1 MIWNWLRKKKK
12 SNTTEKNE
20 TDNSEQKPTN
30 QEDDNKEQT
39 RSTKHNKGN
48 NSEQKKEEHKESSQ
62 DNQQNQSN
70 QDQQQSAKQDE
81 SSQEQ
86 QKHSKQDDSNQ
97 GQQKHSKQDDSNQGQ
112 QKHSKQNDSDQ
123 DQQQHSKQDDS
134 NQGQQKHSKQN
145 DSDQDQQQHSKQDD
159 SNQGQQK
166 HSKQNDSDQ
175 DQQQHSKQDDSN
187 QGQQK
192 HSKQNDSDQDQQ
204 QHSKQDDSNQG
215 QQKHSKQND
224 SDQDQQQHSKQDDS
238 NQGQQKHSKQNDSD
252 QDQQQHSKQ
261 DDSNQGQQKH
271 SKQNDS
277 DQDQQQ
283 HSKQDDSN
291 QGQQKHSKQ
300 NDSDQDQQQHSKQDD
315 SNQGQQKHSKQ
326 NDSDQDQQQHSKQ
339 DDSNQGQQK
348 HSKQNDSDQDQ
359 QQHSKQDDSNQGQ
372 QKHSKQNDS
381 DQDQQQ
387 QSKQDGSNQDKQQNS
402 KGNSIYDFSKPE
414 KDRIHSLQ
422 DLIEKLKKSSDF
434 VNYHTSD
441 DETMPYWISYYRPS
455 LDGEKLQ
462 KYLMPTLLERPN
474 ASLEELKEHIPM
486 SGITITNDLQKI
498 EDMVLKGHAIV
509 QVNQQDQ
516 KCMLANIAID
526 NYRAPTPPLN
536 ESTVIGPQEGF
547 VEDIDTNI
555 NLVRKRL
562 PVLDLQTKEMI
573 IGEFSKTKV
582 VMMYLDNLAEKDNVD
597 FLEESLRALEYDQ
610 INDSAYLQE
619 LMGEK
624 SIFPLY
630 INTERTDR
638 VTKALIDGK
647 IAIFVDGSPS
657 VLLTPVSYFDFFISP
672 EDYNVSW
679 LYATFSR
686 VLRLIAVLFSIC
698 ATPLYVAV
706 LNYHYEL
713 IPSDLLETLIL
724 SRAQVPFPPL
734 IEALF
739 LELAIDLL
747 REAGARLPMKVG
759 QTLGIVGGIVIGQAS
774 VQAGL
779 TSNILLIIV
788 ALSALASFITPI
800 YKMGNAVRLL
810 RFPFLI
816 FAEIGGLFGISLG
829 FIFLF
834 THLFRLTSLRKP
846 YALFYPTRQQSVKDS
861 WIRFPLT
868 MIDTRDVQARPQ
880 HVKKAAKGI
889 STKHRSDFDD

>member
-12 SNTTEKNE
+12 LNTTEKNE
-20 TDNSEQKPTN
+20 TDNSEQKPNN

-39 RSTKHNKGN
+39 RSTKYNKGN
-48 NSEQKKEEHKESSQ
+48 NNEQKKEEHKESSQ

-70 QDQQQSAKQDE
+70 HNQQQSAKQDE

-86 QKHSKQDDSNQ
+86 QNHSKQDDSDQ
-97 GQQKHSKQDDSNQGQ
+97 GQQQHSKQGDSNQGQ
-112 QKHSKQNDSDQ
+112 QNHSKQNDSDQ
-123 DQQQHSKQDDS
+123 DDSSQDKQQSSKQDDLAQDKQQHSKQD
-134 NQGQQKHSKQN
+134 N
-145 DSDQDQQQHSKQDD
+145 SD
-159 SNQGQQK
+159 
-166 HSKQNDSDQ
+166 
-175 DQQQHSKQDDSN
+175 
-187 QGQQK
+187 
-192 HSKQNDSDQDQQ
+192 
-204 QHSKQDDSNQG
+204 
-215 QQKHSKQND
+215 
-224 SDQDQQQHSKQDDS
+224 
-238 NQGQQKHSKQNDSD
+238 
-252 QDQQQHSKQ
+252 
-261 DDSNQGQQKH
+261 
-271 SKQNDS
+271 
-277 DQDQQQ
+277 
-283 HSKQDDSN
+283 
-291 QGQQKHSKQ
+291 
-300 NDSDQDQQQHSKQDD
+300 
-315 SNQGQQKHSKQ
+315 
-326 NDSDQDQQQHSKQ
+326 
-339 DDSNQGQQK
+339 
-348 HSKQNDSDQDQ
+348 
-359 QQHSKQDDSNQGQ
+359 
-372 QKHSKQNDS
+372 
-381 DQDQQQ
+381 
-387 QSKQDGSNQDKQQNS
+387 QDKQQNS
-402 KGNSIYDFSKPE
+402 KGNSIYDFTKPE

-610 INDSAYLQE
+610 INDSAYIQE

-679 LYATFSR
+679 MYATFSR
-686 VLRLIAVLFSIC
+686 ILRLIAVLFSIC

-810 RFPFLI
+810 RFPFLA

>member
-12 SNTTEKNE
+12 SNTPEANE
-20 TDNSEQKPTN
+20 TDNWEQHSNN
-30 QEDDNKEQT
+30 QEGDNEEQT
-39 RSTKHNKGN
+39 RSMKHNKGKN
-48 NSEQKKEEHKESSQ
+48 NEQKDSSQ
-62 DNQQNQSN
+62 DK
-70 QDQQQSAKQDE
+70 QQSAKQED
-81 SSQEQ
+81 SSQNKQ
-86 QKHSKQDDSNQ
+86 QSSKQKDS
-97 GQQKHSKQDDSNQGQ
+97 S
-112 QKHSKQNDSDQ
+112 
-123 DQQQHSKQDDS
+123 
-134 NQGQQKHSKQN
+134 
-145 DSDQDQQQHSKQDD
+145 
-159 SNQGQQK
+159 
-166 HSKQNDSDQ
+166 
-175 DQQQHSKQDDSN
+175 
-187 QGQQK
+187 
-192 HSKQNDSDQDQQ
+192 
-204 QHSKQDDSNQG
+204 
-215 QQKHSKQND
+215 
-224 SDQDQQQHSKQDDS
+224 
-238 NQGQQKHSKQNDSD
+238 
-252 QDQQQHSKQ
+252 
-261 DDSNQGQQKH
+261 
-271 SKQNDS
+271 
-277 DQDQQQ
+277 
-283 HSKQDDSN
+283 
-291 QGQQKHSKQ
+291 
-300 NDSDQDQQQHSKQDD
+300 
-315 SNQGQQKHSKQ
+315 
-326 NDSDQDQQQHSKQ
+326 
-339 DDSNQGQQK
+339 
-348 HSKQNDSDQDQ
+348 
-359 QQHSKQDDSNQGQ
+359 
-372 QKHSKQNDS
+372 
-381 DQDQQQ
+381 
-387 QSKQDGSNQDKQQNS
+387 QDKQQSAKQEDSSQNKQQSS
-402 KGNSIYDFSKPE
+402 KQKDSSQGKQQSAKQEDSSQDKQQSAKQEDSSQHKQQRPKQEDSSQDKQQAKQEDSSQDKQQAKQEDSSQDKQQSAKQGDSSQDKQQSAKQEDSSQDKQQSAKQEDSSQDKQQSAKQGDSSQDKKQNTKQDEPSQSKQQSSGGNSIYDFTKPE

-434 VNYHTSD
+434 INYHTSD

-462 KYLMPTLLERPN
+462 KYLMPTLLEKPC
-474 ASLEELKEHIPM
+474 ASLEQLKEHIPM

-498 EDMVLKGHAIV
+498 EDMVLKGHAII
-509 QVNQQDQ
+509 QLNQQDQ

-610 INDSAYLQE
+610 INDSAYIQE

-686 VLRLIAVLFSIC
+686 ILRLIAVLFSIC

-810 RFPFLI
+810 RFPFLM

>member
-1 MIWNWLRKKKK
+1 MIWNWLRKKKNSSTKETNDSKQQSDDQKEHNKDKNDEPK
-12 SNTTEKNE
+12 ST
-20 TDNSEQKPTN
+20 
-30 QEDDNKEQT
+30 EQT
-39 RSTKHNKGN
+39 
-48 NSEQKKEEHKESSQ
+48 
-62 DNQQNQSN
+62 
-70 QDQQQSAKQDE
+70 
-81 SSQEQ
+81 
-86 QKHSKQDDSNQ
+86 DDS
-97 GQQKHSKQDDSNQGQ
+97 S
-112 QKHSKQNDSDQ
+112 
-123 DQQQHSKQDDS
+123 
-134 NQGQQKHSKQN
+134 
-145 DSDQDQQQHSKQDD
+145 
-159 SNQGQQK
+159 
-166 HSKQNDSDQ
+166 
-175 DQQQHSKQDDSN
+175 
-187 QGQQK
+187 
-192 HSKQNDSDQDQQ
+192 
-204 QHSKQDDSNQG
+204 
-215 QQKHSKQND
+215 
-224 SDQDQQQHSKQDDS
+224 
-238 NQGQQKHSKQNDSD
+238 
-252 QDQQQHSKQ
+252 
-261 DDSNQGQQKH
+261 
-271 SKQNDS
+271 
-277 DQDQQQ
+277 
-283 HSKQDDSN
+283 
-291 QGQQKHSKQ
+291 
-300 NDSDQDQQQHSKQDD
+300 
-315 SNQGQQKHSKQ
+315 
-326 NDSDQDQQQHSKQ
+326 
-339 DDSNQGQQK
+339 
-348 HSKQNDSDQDQ
+348 
-359 QQHSKQDDSNQGQ
+359 
-372 QKHSKQNDS
+372 
-381 DQDQQQ
+381 
-387 QSKQDGSNQDKQQNS
+387 QDKQQNS
-402 KGNSIYDFSKPE
+402 KQEDNSQNKQQSSKQDDNSQNKQQSSKQDDTSQDKQQSSKQDDNSQNKQQNSKQDDNSQNKQQSSKQDDTSQDKQQSSKQGDSSQDKQQNSKQEDNSQDKQQNSKQDDNSQNKQQNSKQDDTSQNKQQSSGSNSIYDFSKPK

-422 DLIEKLKKSSDF
+422 DLITKLKKSSDF

-462 KYLMPTLLERPN
+462 KYLMPTLLERPC

-498 EDMVLKGHAIV
+498 EDMVLKGHAII
-509 QVNQQDQ
+509 QLNQQDQ

-562 PVLDLQTKEMI
+562 PVLDLHTKEMI

-610 INDSAYLQE
+610 INDSAYIQE

-686 VLRLIAVLFSIC
+686 ILRLIAVLFSIC

-713 IPSDLLETLIL
+713 VPSDLLETLIL

-810 RFPFLI
+810 RFPFLA

-846 YALFYPTRQQSVKDS
+846 YALFYPTRQQSMKDS

-880 HVKKAAKGI
+880 HVKKSAKGI

>member
-12 SNTTEKNE
+12 SNKLEANE
-20 TDNSEQKPTN
+20 TDNQEQHSN
-30 QEDDNKEQT
+30 NAEDDNKEQT
-39 RSTKHNKGN
+39 RSMKHNKGKN
-48 NSEQKKEEHKESSQ
+48 NEQKDSSQ
-62 DNQQNQSN
+62 DKQQSPKQEDSS
-70 QDQQQSAKQDE
+70 QDKQQSAKQED
-81 SSQEQ
+81 SSQDKQ
-86 QKHSKQDDSNQ
+86 QSPKQEDSSQDKQQSPKQDDSSQ
-97 GQQKHSKQDDSNQGQ
+97 DKQQSPKQEDSSQDKQQSAKQEDSSQDKQQNSKQEDSSQDKQQSAKQEDSSQDKQQSAKQEDSSQDKQQSAKREDSSQDKQQGAKQEDSSQDKQ
-112 QKHSKQNDSDQ
+112 QNSKQEDSSQ
-123 DQQQHSKQDDS
+123 DKQQSPKQEDSSQDKQQGAKQGDSSQDKQQNAKQDEPS
-134 NQGQQKHSKQN
+134 
-145 DSDQDQQQHSKQDD
+145 
-159 SNQGQQK
+159 
-166 HSKQNDSDQ
+166 
-175 DQQQHSKQDDSN
+175 
-187 QGQQK
+187 
-192 HSKQNDSDQDQQ
+192 
-204 QHSKQDDSNQG
+204 
-215 QQKHSKQND
+215 
-224 SDQDQQQHSKQDDS
+224 
-238 NQGQQKHSKQNDSD
+238 
-252 QDQQQHSKQ
+252 
-261 DDSNQGQQKH
+261 
-271 SKQNDS
+271 
-277 DQDQQQ
+277 
-283 HSKQDDSN
+283 
-291 QGQQKHSKQ
+291 
-300 NDSDQDQQQHSKQDD
+300 
-315 SNQGQQKHSKQ
+315 
-326 NDSDQDQQQHSKQ
+326 
-339 DDSNQGQQK
+339 
-348 HSKQNDSDQDQ
+348 
-359 QQHSKQDDSNQGQ
+359 
-372 QKHSKQNDS
+372 
-381 DQDQQQ
+381 
-387 QSKQDGSNQDKQQNS
+387 QSKQQNS
-402 KGNSIYDFSKPE
+402 KGNSIYDFTKPE

-422 DLIEKLKKSSDF
+422 NLIEKLKKSSDF

-498 EDMVLKGHAIV
+498 EDMVLKGHAII
-509 QVNQQDQ
+509 QLNQQDQ

-679 LYATFSR
+679 MYATFSR
-686 VLRLIAVLFSIC
+686 ILRLIAVLFSIC

>member
-12 SNTTEKNE
+12 SNKLEANE
-20 TDNSEQKPTN
+20 TDNQEQHSN
-30 QEDDNKEQT
+30 NAEDDNKEQT
-39 RSTKHNKGN
+39 RSMKHNKGKN
-48 NSEQKKEEHKESSQ
+48 NEQKDSSQ
-62 DNQQNQSN
+62 DK
-70 QDQQQSAKQDE
+70 QQSAKQED
-81 SSQEQ
+81 SSQDKQ
-86 QKHSKQDDSNQ
+86 QSAKQEDSSQDKQQSSKQDDSSQ
-97 GQQKHSKQDDSNQGQ
+97 DKQQSSKQEDSSQDKQ
-112 QKHSKQNDSDQ
+112 QNSKQEDSSQ
-123 DQQQHSKQDDS
+123 DKQQGAKQEDSSQDKQQGAKQGDSSQDKQQNAKQDEPS
-134 NQGQQKHSKQN
+134 
-145 DSDQDQQQHSKQDD
+145 
-159 SNQGQQK
+159 
-166 HSKQNDSDQ
+166 
-175 DQQQHSKQDDSN
+175 
-187 QGQQK
+187 
-192 HSKQNDSDQDQQ
+192 
-204 QHSKQDDSNQG
+204 
-215 QQKHSKQND
+215 
-224 SDQDQQQHSKQDDS
+224 
-238 NQGQQKHSKQNDSD
+238 
-252 QDQQQHSKQ
+252 
-261 DDSNQGQQKH
+261 
-271 SKQNDS
+271 
-277 DQDQQQ
+277 
-283 HSKQDDSN
+283 
-291 QGQQKHSKQ
+291 
-300 NDSDQDQQQHSKQDD
+300 
-315 SNQGQQKHSKQ
+315 
-326 NDSDQDQQQHSKQ
+326 
-339 DDSNQGQQK
+339 
-348 HSKQNDSDQDQ
+348 
-359 QQHSKQDDSNQGQ
+359 
-372 QKHSKQNDS
+372 
-381 DQDQQQ
+381 
-387 QSKQDGSNQDKQQNS
+387 QSKQQNS
-402 KGNSIYDFSKPE
+402 KGNSIYDFTKPE

-422 DLIEKLKKSSDF
+422 NLIEKLKKSSDF

-498 EDMVLKGHAIV
+498 EDMVLKGHAII
-509 QVNQQDQ
+509 QLNQQDQ

-582 VMMYLDNLAEKDNVD
+582 VMMYLDNLAEKENID
-597 FLEESLRALEYDQ
+597 FLDESLRALEYDQ

-679 LYATFSR
+679 MYATFSR
-686 VLRLIAVLFSIC
+686 FLRLIAVLFSIC

-810 RFPFLI
+810 RFPFLA

>member
-12 SNTTEKNE
+12 LNTTEKNE
-20 TDNSEQKPTN
+20 TDNSEQQPNN
-30 QEDDNKEQT
+30 QEDDNKKQT
-39 RSTKHNKGN
+39 RSMKHNKDSNG
-48 NSEQKKEEHKESSQ
+48 EQKKEEHKESSRDKQ
-62 DNQQNQSN
+62 QNKSNQNQQQN
-70 QDQQQSAKQDE
+70 AKQDE
-81 SSQEQ
+81 SSQGQ
-86 QKHSKQDDSNQ
+86 QHSKQDKSV
-97 GQQKHSKQDDSNQGQ
+97 
-112 QKHSKQNDSDQ
+112 QN
-123 DQQQHSKQDDS
+123 QQQHSKQDNS
-134 NQGQQKHSKQN
+134 E
-145 DSDQDQQQHSKQDD
+145 QDNSEQSQQQHSKQNNSD
-159 SNQGQQK
+159 QGQQ
-166 HSKQNDSDQ
+166 
-175 DQQQHSKQDDSN
+175 
-187 QGQQK
+187 
-192 HSKQNDSDQDQQ
+192 
-204 QHSKQDDSNQG
+204 
-215 QQKHSKQND
+215 
-224 SDQDQQQHSKQDDS
+224 
-238 NQGQQKHSKQNDSD
+238 
-252 QDQQQHSKQ
+252 
-261 DDSNQGQQKH
+261 
-271 SKQNDS
+271 
-277 DQDQQQ
+277 
-283 HSKQDDSN
+283 
-291 QGQQKHSKQ
+291 
-300 NDSDQDQQQHSKQDD
+300 
-315 SNQGQQKHSKQ
+315 
-326 NDSDQDQQQHSKQ
+326 
-339 DDSNQGQQK
+339 
-348 HSKQNDSDQDQ
+348 
-359 QQHSKQDDSNQGQ
+359 
-372 QKHSKQNDS
+372 
-381 DQDQQQ
+381 
-387 QSKQDGSNQDKQQNS
+387 QQNA
-402 KGNSIYDFSKPE
+402 KGNSIYDFTKPE

-573 IGEFSKTKV
+573 VGEFSKTKV
-582 VMMYLDNLAEKDNVD
+582 VMMYLDNLAEKENID

-610 INDSAYLQE
+610 INDSAYIQE

-679 LYATFSR
+679 MYATFSR
-686 VLRLIAVLFSIC
+686 ILRLIAVLFSIC

-810 RFPFLI
+810 RFPFLM

>member
-12 SNTTEKNE
+12 SNKPEANE
-20 TDNSEQKPTN
+20 TDNQEQHSN
-30 QEDDNKEQT
+30 NEEDDNKEQT
-39 RSTKHNKGN
+39 RSMK
-48 NSEQKKEEHKESSQ
+48 Q
-62 DNQQNQSN
+62 DKQQN
-70 QDQQQSAKQDE
+70 
-81 SSQEQ
+81 
-86 QKHSKQDDSNQ
+86 SKQDDSSQ
-97 GQQKHSKQDDSNQGQ
+97 DKQQNSKQDDS
-112 QKHSKQNDSDQ
+112 SQ
-123 DQQQHSKQDDS
+123 DK
-134 NQGQQKHSKQN
+134 
-145 DSDQDQQQHSKQDD
+145 
-159 SNQGQQK
+159 
-166 HSKQNDSDQ
+166 
-175 DQQQHSKQDDSN
+175 
-187 QGQQK
+187 
-192 HSKQNDSDQDQQ
+192 
-204 QHSKQDDSNQG
+204 
-215 QQKHSKQND
+215 
-224 SDQDQQQHSKQDDS
+224 
-238 NQGQQKHSKQNDSD
+238 
-252 QDQQQHSKQ
+252 
-261 DDSNQGQQKH
+261 
-271 SKQNDS
+271 
-277 DQDQQQ
+277 
-283 HSKQDDSN
+283 
-291 QGQQKHSKQ
+291 
-300 NDSDQDQQQHSKQDD
+300 
-315 SNQGQQKHSKQ
+315 
-326 NDSDQDQQQHSKQ
+326 
-339 DDSNQGQQK
+339 
-348 HSKQNDSDQDQ
+348 
-359 QQHSKQDDSNQGQ
+359 
-372 QKHSKQNDS
+372 
-381 DQDQQQ
+381 Q
-387 QSKQDGSNQDKQQNS
+387 QSTKQEDSSQDKQQGAKQGDSSQDKQQNAKQDEPSQSKQQHS
-402 KGNSIYDFSKPE
+402 KGNSIYDFTKPE

-422 DLIEKLKKSSDF
+422 NLIEKLKKSSDF

-498 EDMVLKGHAIV
+498 EDMVLKGHAII
-509 QVNQQDQ
+509 QLNQQDQ

-610 INDSAYLQE
+610 INDSAYIQE

-679 LYATFSR
+679 MYATFSR
-686 VLRLIAVLFSIC
+686 ILRLIAVLFSIC

>member
-12 SNTTEKNE
+12 SNTPEANE
-20 TDNSEQKPTN
+20 TDNWEQHSNN
-30 QEDDNKEQT
+30 QEGDNEEQT
-39 RSTKHNKGN
+39 RSMKHNKGKN
-48 NSEQKKEEHKESSQ
+48 NEQKDSSQ
-62 DNQQNQSN
+62 DKQQSAKQGDSS
-70 QDQQQSAKQDE
+70 QDKQQSAKQDE
-81 SSQEQ
+81 PS
-86 QKHSKQDDSNQ
+86 
-97 GQQKHSKQDDSNQGQ
+97 
-112 QKHSKQNDSDQ
+112 
-123 DQQQHSKQDDS
+123 
-134 NQGQQKHSKQN
+134 
-145 DSDQDQQQHSKQDD
+145 
-159 SNQGQQK
+159 
-166 HSKQNDSDQ
+166 
-175 DQQQHSKQDDSN
+175 
-187 QGQQK
+187 
-192 HSKQNDSDQDQQ
+192 
-204 QHSKQDDSNQG
+204 
-215 QQKHSKQND
+215 
-224 SDQDQQQHSKQDDS
+224 
-238 NQGQQKHSKQNDSD
+238 
-252 QDQQQHSKQ
+252 
-261 DDSNQGQQKH
+261 
-271 SKQNDS
+271 
-277 DQDQQQ
+277 
-283 HSKQDDSN
+283 
-291 QGQQKHSKQ
+291 
-300 NDSDQDQQQHSKQDD
+300 
-315 SNQGQQKHSKQ
+315 
-326 NDSDQDQQQHSKQ
+326 
-339 DDSNQGQQK
+339 
-348 HSKQNDSDQDQ
+348 
-359 QQHSKQDDSNQGQ
+359 
-372 QKHSKQNDS
+372 
-381 DQDQQQ
+381 
-387 QSKQDGSNQDKQQNS
+387 QSKQQSSG
-402 KGNSIYDFSKPE
+402 GNSIYDFTKPE

-434 VNYHTSD
+434 INYHTSD

-462 KYLMPTLLERPN
+462 KYLMPTLLEKPC
-474 ASLEELKEHIPM
+474 ASLEQLKEHIPM

-498 EDMVLKGHAIV
+498 EDMVLKGHAII
-509 QVNQQDQ
+509 QLNQQDQ

-610 INDSAYLQE
+610 INDSAYIQE

-679 LYATFSR
+679 MYATFSR
-686 VLRLIAVLFSIC
+686 ILRLIAVLFSIC

-810 RFPFLI
+810 RFPFLM

>member
-12 SNTTEKNE
+12 SSTTEKNK
-20 TDNSEQKPTN
+20 TDNSEQQPNN
-30 QEDDNKEQT
+30 QEDDNQKQT
-39 RSTKHNKGN
+39 RSMKHNKDSNG
-48 NSEQKKEEHKESSQ
+48 EQKKEEHKESSR
-62 DNQQNQSN
+62 DKQQNKSN
-70 QDQQQSAKQDE
+70 QSQQQSAKQDE
-81 SSQEQ
+81 TSQEQ
-86 QKHSKQDDSNQ
+86 QHSKQDKSVQNQ
-97 GQQKHSKQDDSNQGQ
+97 QQHSKQDNSEQNQQ
-112 QKHSKQNDSDQ
+112 QHSKQNNSEQGQQRHSKQDNSGQ
-123 DQQQHSKQDDS
+123 DQQQHSKQDNS
-134 NQGQQKHSKQN
+134 G
-145 DSDQDQQQHSKQDD
+145 QDQQQHSKQDN
-159 SNQGQQK
+159 SG
-166 HSKQNDSDQ
+166 Q
-175 DQQQHSKQDDSN
+175 DQQQHSKQDNSE
-187 QGQQK
+187 
-192 HSKQNDSDQDQQ
+192 QDQQ
-204 QHSKQDDSNQG
+204 QHSKQNNSDQG
-215 QQKHSKQND
+215 QQ
-224 SDQDQQQHSKQDDS
+224 
-238 NQGQQKHSKQNDSD
+238 
-252 QDQQQHSKQ
+252 
-261 DDSNQGQQKH
+261 
-271 SKQNDS
+271 
-277 DQDQQQ
+277 
-283 HSKQDDSN
+283 
-291 QGQQKHSKQ
+291 
-300 NDSDQDQQQHSKQDD
+300 
-315 SNQGQQKHSKQ
+315 
-326 NDSDQDQQQHSKQ
+326 
-339 DDSNQGQQK
+339 
-348 HSKQNDSDQDQ
+348 
-359 QQHSKQDDSNQGQ
+359 
-372 QKHSKQNDS
+372 
-381 DQDQQQ
+381 
-387 QSKQDGSNQDKQQNS
+387 QQNS
-402 KGNSIYDFSKPE
+402 KGNSIYDFTKPE

-422 DLIEKLKKSSDF
+422 NLIEKLKKSSDF

-610 INDSAYLQE
+610 INDSAYIQE

-679 LYATFSR
+679 MYATFSR
-686 VLRLIAVLFSIC
+686 ILRLIAVLFSIC

-810 RFPFLI
+810 RFPFLA

>member
-20 TDNSEQKPTN
+20 TDNSEQKPNN

-39 RSTKHNKGN
+39 RSTKHNKSN
-48 NSEQKKEEHKESSQ
+48 NSEQKKEQKKEEHKESSQ
-62 DNQQNQSN
+62 DKQQNQSN
-70 QDQQQSAKQDE
+70 QNQQQSAKQDE

-86 QKHSKQDDSNQ
+86 QN
-97 GQQKHSKQDDSNQGQ
+97 
-112 QKHSKQNDSDQ
+112 HSKQNDSDQ
-123 DQQQHSKQDDS
+123 GQQQHSKQDDS
-134 NQGQQKHSKQN
+134 NQGQQNHSKQGDSNQGQQNHSKQGDSNQGQQNHSKQN
-145 DSDQDQQQHSKQDD
+145 DSDQGQQQHSKQDD
-159 SNQGQQK
+159 SNQGQQN
-166 HSKQNDSDQ
+166 HSKQDDSDQ
-175 DQQQHSKQDDSN
+175 DDSSQDKQQSSKQDDLAQDKQQHSKQDN
-187 QGQQK
+187 
-192 HSKQNDSDQDQQ
+192 SD
-204 QHSKQDDSNQG
+204 
-215 QQKHSKQND
+215 
-224 SDQDQQQHSKQDDS
+224 
-238 NQGQQKHSKQNDSD
+238 
-252 QDQQQHSKQ
+252 
-261 DDSNQGQQKH
+261 
-271 SKQNDS
+271 
-277 DQDQQQ
+277 
-283 HSKQDDSN
+283 
-291 QGQQKHSKQ
+291 
-300 NDSDQDQQQHSKQDD
+300 
-315 SNQGQQKHSKQ
+315 
-326 NDSDQDQQQHSKQ
+326 
-339 DDSNQGQQK
+339 
-348 HSKQNDSDQDQ
+348 
-359 QQHSKQDDSNQGQ
+359 
-372 QKHSKQNDS
+372 
-381 DQDQQQ
+381 
-387 QSKQDGSNQDKQQNS
+387 QDKQQNS

-509 QVNQQDQ
+509 QVNQKDQ

-562 PVLDLQTKEMI
+562 PVLDLQTKEI
-573 IGEFSKTKV
+573 IVGEFSKTKV

-686 VLRLIAVLFSIC
+686 ILRLIAVLFSIC

-880 HVKKAAKGI
+880 HVKKSAKGI

>member
-12 SNTTEKNE
+12 SNKPEANE
-20 TDNSEQKPTN
+20 TDNQEQHSNN

-39 RSTKHNKGN
+39 RSMKHNKGKN
-48 NSEQKKEEHKESSQ
+48 NEQKDSSQ
-62 DNQQNQSN
+62 NK
-70 QDQQQSAKQDE
+70 QQSAKQDD
-81 SSQEQ
+81 SS
-86 QKHSKQDDSNQ
+86 
-97 GQQKHSKQDDSNQGQ
+97 
-112 QKHSKQNDSDQ
+112 
-123 DQQQHSKQDDS
+123 
-134 NQGQQKHSKQN
+134 
-145 DSDQDQQQHSKQDD
+145 
-159 SNQGQQK
+159 
-166 HSKQNDSDQ
+166 
-175 DQQQHSKQDDSN
+175 
-187 QGQQK
+187 
-192 HSKQNDSDQDQQ
+192 
-204 QHSKQDDSNQG
+204 
-215 QQKHSKQND
+215 
-224 SDQDQQQHSKQDDS
+224 
-238 NQGQQKHSKQNDSD
+238 
-252 QDQQQHSKQ
+252 
-261 DDSNQGQQKH
+261 
-271 SKQNDS
+271 
-277 DQDQQQ
+277 
-283 HSKQDDSN
+283 
-291 QGQQKHSKQ
+291 
-300 NDSDQDQQQHSKQDD
+300 
-315 SNQGQQKHSKQ
+315 
-326 NDSDQDQQQHSKQ
+326 
-339 DDSNQGQQK
+339 
-348 HSKQNDSDQDQ
+348 
-359 QQHSKQDDSNQGQ
+359 
-372 QKHSKQNDS
+372 
-381 DQDQQQ
+381 
-387 QSKQDGSNQDKQQNS
+387 QDKQQNAKQEDSSQDKQQNAKQGDSSQDKQQNAKQEDSSQDKQQSAKQDDPSQDKQQNAKQDDSSQDRQQSAKQGDSFQDKQQSAKQDDSSQDRQQSAKQDDSSQDKQQSAKQDDSSQDRQQSAKQDDSSQDKQQSAKQGDSFQDKQQNTKQDEPSQS
-402 KGNSIYDFSKPE
+402 KQQSSGGNSIYDFTKPE

-422 DLIEKLKKSSDF
+422 NLIEKLKKSSDF

-498 EDMVLKGHAIV
+498 EDMVLKGHAII
-509 QVNQQDQ
+509 QLNQQDQ

-679 LYATFSR
+679 MYATFSR
-686 VLRLIAVLFSIC
+686 ILRLIAVLFSIC

>member
-20 TDNSEQKPTN
+20 TNNSKQQLNN
-30 QEDDNKEQT
+30 QEDDNQKQT
-39 RSTKHNKGN
+39 RSMKHNKDN
-48 NSEQKKEEHKESSQ
+48 NGEQKKEENKDSSQ
-62 DNQQNQSN
+62 DKQQHSKQGDSARNK
-70 QDQQQSAKQDE
+70 QQS
-81 SSQEQ
+81 
-86 QKHSKQDDSNQ
+86 SKQDDSNQ
-97 GQQKHSKQDDSNQGQ
+97 DKQQSSKQGDSNQDKQQSSKQDDSNQDKQ
-112 QKHSKQNDSDQ
+112 QSSKQDDSNQ
-123 DQQQHSKQDDS
+123 DKQQSSKQDDSNQDKQQSSKQDDSNQDKQQHSKQDDS
-134 NQGQQKHSKQN
+134 NQDKQQGSKQD
-145 DSDQDQQQHSKQDD
+145 DSNQDKQQHSKQDD
-159 SNQGQQK
+159 SNQDKQQS
-166 HSKQNDSDQ
+166 SKQGD
-175 DQQQHSKQDDSN
+175 
-187 QGQQK
+187 
-192 HSKQNDSDQDQQ
+192 
-204 QHSKQDDSNQG
+204 
-215 QQKHSKQND
+215 
-224 SDQDQQQHSKQDDS
+224 
-238 NQGQQKHSKQNDSD
+238 
-252 QDQQQHSKQ
+252 
-261 DDSNQGQQKH
+261 
-271 SKQNDS
+271 
-277 DQDQQQ
+277 
-283 HSKQDDSN
+283 
-291 QGQQKHSKQ
+291 
-300 NDSDQDQQQHSKQDD
+300 
-315 SNQGQQKHSKQ
+315 
-326 NDSDQDQQQHSKQ
+326 
-339 DDSNQGQQK
+339 
-348 HSKQNDSDQDQ
+348 
-359 QQHSKQDDSNQGQ
+359 
-372 QKHSKQNDS
+372 
-381 DQDQQQ
+381 
-387 QSKQDGSNQDKQQNS
+387 SNQDKQQSS
-402 KGNSIYDFSKPE
+402 KQDDSARGKQQHSGNNSIYDFSKPE
-414 KDRIHSLQ
+414 KEHIHSLQ
-422 DLIEKLKKSSDF
+422 DLIEKLKQSSDF

-462 KYLMPTLLERPN
+462 KYLMPTLLERPC

-498 EDMVLKGHAIV
+498 EDMVLKGHAII
-509 QVNQQDQ
+509 QLNQKDQ

-582 VMMYLDNLAEKDNVD
+582 VMMYLENLAEKENVD
-597 FLEESLRALEYDQ
+597 FLDESLRALEYDQ

-686 VLRLIAVLFSIC
+686 ILRLIAVLFSIC

>member
-12 SNTTEKNE
+12 SNTSKLNE
-20 TDNSEQKPTN
+20 TDNQEQHSNN

-39 RSTKHNKGN
+39 RSMKHNKGKN
-48 NSEQKKEEHKESSQ
+48 NEQKDSSQ
-62 DNQQNQSN
+62 DKQQSAKQGDSSQDKQQNPKQEDSSQDKQQNPKQGDSSQDKQQSAKQEDPS
-70 QDQQQSAKQDE
+70 QDKQQNAKQDDSSQDKQQSAKQNDPSQDKQQNAKQDDSSQDRQQSAKQGDSFQDKQQSAKQDD
-81 SSQEQ
+81 SSQDRQ
-86 QKHSKQDDSNQ
+86 QSAKQDDSSQ
-97 GQQKHSKQDDSNQGQ
+97 DKQQSAKQDDPSQDRQQSAKQDDS
-112 QKHSKQNDSDQ
+112 SQ
-123 DQQQHSKQDDS
+123 DK
-134 NQGQQKHSKQN
+134 
-145 DSDQDQQQHSKQDD
+145 
-159 SNQGQQK
+159 
-166 HSKQNDSDQ
+166 
-175 DQQQHSKQDDSN
+175 
-187 QGQQK
+187 
-192 HSKQNDSDQDQQ
+192 
-204 QHSKQDDSNQG
+204 
-215 QQKHSKQND
+215 
-224 SDQDQQQHSKQDDS
+224 
-238 NQGQQKHSKQNDSD
+238 
-252 QDQQQHSKQ
+252 
-261 DDSNQGQQKH
+261 
-271 SKQNDS
+271 
-277 DQDQQQ
+277 
-283 HSKQDDSN
+283 
-291 QGQQKHSKQ
+291 
-300 NDSDQDQQQHSKQDD
+300 
-315 SNQGQQKHSKQ
+315 
-326 NDSDQDQQQHSKQ
+326 
-339 DDSNQGQQK
+339 
-348 HSKQNDSDQDQ
+348 
-359 QQHSKQDDSNQGQ
+359 
-372 QKHSKQNDS
+372 
-381 DQDQQQ
+381 Q
-387 QSKQDGSNQDKQQNS
+387 QSAKQGDSSQDKQQNAKQDEPSQS
-402 KGNSIYDFSKPE
+402 KQQSSGGNSIYDFTKPE

-422 DLIEKLKKSSDF
+422 NLIEKLKKSSDF

-498 EDMVLKGHAIV
+498 EDMVLKGHAII
-509 QVNQQDQ
+509 QLNQQDQ

-679 LYATFSR
+679 MYATFSR
-686 VLRLIAVLFSIC
+686 ILRLIAVLFSIC

-810 RFPFLI
+810 RFPFLA

>member
-12 SNTTEKNE
+12 SNTPEANE
-20 TDNSEQKPTN
+20 TDNWEQHSNN
-30 QEDDNKEQT
+30 QEDDNEEQT
-39 RSTKHNKGN
+39 RSMKHNKGKN
-48 NSEQKKEEHKESSQ
+48 NEQKDSSQ
-62 DNQQNQSN
+62 DT
-70 QDQQQSAKQDE
+70 QQSAKQED
-81 SSQEQ
+81 SSQDKQ
-86 QKHSKQDDSNQ
+86 QSAKQEDSSQ
-97 GQQKHSKQDDSNQGQ
+97 GKQ
-112 QKHSKQNDSDQ
+112 QNDKQEDSSQ
-123 DQQQHSKQDDS
+123 DK
-134 NQGQQKHSKQN
+134 
-145 DSDQDQQQHSKQDD
+145 
-159 SNQGQQK
+159 
-166 HSKQNDSDQ
+166 
-175 DQQQHSKQDDSN
+175 
-187 QGQQK
+187 
-192 HSKQNDSDQDQQ
+192 
-204 QHSKQDDSNQG
+204 
-215 QQKHSKQND
+215 
-224 SDQDQQQHSKQDDS
+224 
-238 NQGQQKHSKQNDSD
+238 
-252 QDQQQHSKQ
+252 
-261 DDSNQGQQKH
+261 
-271 SKQNDS
+271 
-277 DQDQQQ
+277 
-283 HSKQDDSN
+283 
-291 QGQQKHSKQ
+291 
-300 NDSDQDQQQHSKQDD
+300 
-315 SNQGQQKHSKQ
+315 
-326 NDSDQDQQQHSKQ
+326 
-339 DDSNQGQQK
+339 
-348 HSKQNDSDQDQ
+348 
-359 QQHSKQDDSNQGQ
+359 
-372 QKHSKQNDS
+372 
-381 DQDQQQ
+381 Q
-387 QSKQDGSNQDKQQNS
+387 QSAKQEDSSQDKQQNS
-402 KGNSIYDFSKPE
+402 KQEDSSQDKQQNSKQEETSQDKQQNSKQEDSSQDKQQSAKQEDSSQDKQQSAKQGDSSQDKKQNTKQDEPSQNKQQSSGGNSIYDFTKPE

-434 VNYHTSD
+434 INYHTSD

-462 KYLMPTLLERPN
+462 KYLMPTLLEKPC

-498 EDMVLKGHAIV
+498 EDMVLKGHAII
-509 QVNQQDQ
+509 QLNQQDQ

-610 INDSAYLQE
+610 INDSAYIQE

-679 LYATFSR
+679 MYATFSR
-686 VLRLIAVLFSIC
+686 ILRLIAVLFSIC

-810 RFPFLI
+810 RFPFLM

>member
-12 SNTTEKNE
+12 SSTPEANE
-20 TDNSEQKPTN
+20 TDNWEQHSNN
-30 QEDDNKEQT
+30 QEGDNEEQT
-39 RSTKHNKGN
+39 RSMKHNKGKN
-48 NSEQKKEEHKESSQ
+48 NEQKDSSQ
-62 DNQQNQSN
+62 DK
-70 QDQQQSAKQDE
+70 QQSAKQED
-81 SSQEQ
+81 SS
-86 QKHSKQDDSNQ
+86 
-97 GQQKHSKQDDSNQGQ
+97 
-112 QKHSKQNDSDQ
+112 
-123 DQQQHSKQDDS
+123 
-134 NQGQQKHSKQN
+134 
-145 DSDQDQQQHSKQDD
+145 
-159 SNQGQQK
+159 
-166 HSKQNDSDQ
+166 
-175 DQQQHSKQDDSN
+175 
-187 QGQQK
+187 
-192 HSKQNDSDQDQQ
+192 
-204 QHSKQDDSNQG
+204 
-215 QQKHSKQND
+215 
-224 SDQDQQQHSKQDDS
+224 
-238 NQGQQKHSKQNDSD
+238 
-252 QDQQQHSKQ
+252 
-261 DDSNQGQQKH
+261 
-271 SKQNDS
+271 
-277 DQDQQQ
+277 
-283 HSKQDDSN
+283 
-291 QGQQKHSKQ
+291 
-300 NDSDQDQQQHSKQDD
+300 
-315 SNQGQQKHSKQ
+315 
-326 NDSDQDQQQHSKQ
+326 
-339 DDSNQGQQK
+339 
-348 HSKQNDSDQDQ
+348 
-359 QQHSKQDDSNQGQ
+359 
-372 QKHSKQNDS
+372 
-381 DQDQQQ
+381 
-387 QSKQDGSNQDKQQNS
+387 QDKQQSAKQEDSSQDKQQSS
-402 KGNSIYDFSKPE
+402 KQEDSSQDKQQSAKQEDSSQDKQQSAKQEDSSQNKQQSSKQEDSSQDKQQSAKQEDSSQDKQQSAKQGDSSQDKQQKAKQDEPSQSKQQSSGGNSIYDFTKPE

-434 VNYHTSD
+434 INYHTSD

-462 KYLMPTLLERPN
+462 KYLMPTLLEKPC
-474 ASLEELKEHIPM
+474 ASLEQLKEHIPM

-498 EDMVLKGHAIV
+498 EDMVLKGHAII
-509 QVNQQDQ
+509 QLNQQDQ

-610 INDSAYLQE
+610 INDSAYIQE

-686 VLRLIAVLFSIC
+686 ILRLIAVLFSIC

>member
-20 TDNSEQKPTN
+20 TDNSEQQPNN
-30 QEDDNKEQT
+30 QENDNKEQT
-39 RSTKHNKGN
+39 RSMKHNKDS
-48 NSEQKKEEHKESSQ
+48 NSEQKKEEHKEPS
-62 DNQQNQSN
+62 
-70 QDQQQSAKQDE
+70 QDQQQQ
-81 SSQEQ
+81 
-86 QKHSKQDDSNQ
+86 
-97 GQQKHSKQDDSNQGQ
+97 
-112 QKHSKQNDSDQ
+112 HSKQNDSDQ
-123 DQQQHSKQDDS
+123 NQQQNSKQNDSNQNQQHSNQDNSNQNQQQNSKQNDSNQNQQHSNQDNSNQNQQQHSNQDDSDQNQQQNSKQNDSNQNQQQHSNQDDSDQNQQQNSKQNDSNQNQQHSTQDNSNQNQQQNSKQNDSNQNQQQHSKQG
-134 NQGQQKHSKQN
+134 N
-145 DSDQDQQQHSKQDD
+145 SDQDQQQHSG
-159 SNQGQQK
+159 N
-166 HSKQNDSDQ
+166 
-175 DQQQHSKQDDSN
+175 
-187 QGQQK
+187 
-192 HSKQNDSDQDQQ
+192 
-204 QHSKQDDSNQG
+204 
-215 QQKHSKQND
+215 
-224 SDQDQQQHSKQDDS
+224 
-238 NQGQQKHSKQNDSD
+238 
-252 QDQQQHSKQ
+252 
-261 DDSNQGQQKH
+261 
-271 SKQNDS
+271 
-277 DQDQQQ
+277 
-283 HSKQDDSN
+283 
-291 QGQQKHSKQ
+291 
-300 NDSDQDQQQHSKQDD
+300 
-315 SNQGQQKHSKQ
+315 
-326 NDSDQDQQQHSKQ
+326 
-339 DDSNQGQQK
+339 
-348 HSKQNDSDQDQ
+348 
-359 QQHSKQDDSNQGQ
+359 
-372 QKHSKQNDS
+372 
-381 DQDQQQ
+381 
-387 QSKQDGSNQDKQQNS
+387 
-402 KGNSIYDFSKPE
+402 NSIYDFTKPE

-474 ASLEELKEHIPM
+474 ASLEDLKEHIPM

-498 EDMVLKGHAIV
+498 EDMVLKGHAII
-509 QVNQQDQ
+509 QLNQQDQ

-526 NYRAPTPPLN
+526 TYRAPSPPLN

-573 IGEFSKTKV
+573 VGEFSKTKV
-582 VMMYLDNLAEKDNVD
+582 VMMYLDNLAEKENVD
-597 FLEESLRALEYDQ
+597 FLEESLRTLEYDQ
-610 INDSAYLQE
+610 INDSAYIQE

-686 VLRLIAVLFSIC
+686 ILRLIAVLFSIC

-810 RFPFLI
+810 RFPFLM

-880 HVKKAAKGI
+880 HVKKSAKGI

>member
-12 SNTTEKNE
+12 SNTPEANE
-20 TDNSEQKPTN
+20 TDNWEQHSN
-30 QEDDNKEQT
+30 NEENDNKEQT
-39 RSTKHNKGN
+39 RSMKHNKGKN
-48 NSEQKKEEHKESSQ
+48 NEQKDSSQDKQQSAKQEDSSQAKQQSAKQEDSSQGKQQSAKQEDSSQDKQQNSKQEDSSQDKQQSAKQEDSSQGKQQSAKQDEPSQEQQQHSKQDNSEQNQQHSKQ
-62 DNQQNQSN
+62 DNSKQGQQQHSKQNDSE
-70 QDQQQSAKQDE
+70 QDQQQSAKQDK
-81 SSQEQ
+81 SS
-86 QKHSKQDDSNQ
+86 Q
-97 GQQKHSKQDDSNQGQ
+97 GQQ
-112 QKHSKQNDSDQ
+112 
-123 DQQQHSKQDDS
+123 
-134 NQGQQKHSKQN
+134 
-145 DSDQDQQQHSKQDD
+145 
-159 SNQGQQK
+159 
-166 HSKQNDSDQ
+166 
-175 DQQQHSKQDDSN
+175 
-187 QGQQK
+187 
-192 HSKQNDSDQDQQ
+192 
-204 QHSKQDDSNQG
+204 
-215 QQKHSKQND
+215 
-224 SDQDQQQHSKQDDS
+224 
-238 NQGQQKHSKQNDSD
+238 
-252 QDQQQHSKQ
+252 
-261 DDSNQGQQKH
+261 
-271 SKQNDS
+271 
-277 DQDQQQ
+277 
-283 HSKQDDSN
+283 
-291 QGQQKHSKQ
+291 
-300 NDSDQDQQQHSKQDD
+300 
-315 SNQGQQKHSKQ
+315 
-326 NDSDQDQQQHSKQ
+326 
-339 DDSNQGQQK
+339 
-348 HSKQNDSDQDQ
+348 
-359 QQHSKQDDSNQGQ
+359 
-372 QKHSKQNDS
+372 
-381 DQDQQQ
+381 
-387 QSKQDGSNQDKQQNS
+387 QQNS
-402 KGNSIYDFSKPE
+402 KGNSIYDFTKPE

-434 VNYHTSD
+434 INYHTSD

-462 KYLMPTLLERPN
+462 KYLMPTLLEKPC
-474 ASLEELKEHIPM
+474 ASLEQLKEHIPM

-498 EDMVLKGHAIV
+498 EDMVLKGHAII
-509 QVNQQDQ
+509 QLNQQDQ

-610 INDSAYLQE
+610 INDSAYIQE

-686 VLRLIAVLFSIC
+686 ILRLIAVLFSIC

>member
-12 SNTTEKNE
+12 SNTTEKSE
-20 TDNSEQKPTN
+20 TDNSAQQPNN
-30 QEDDNKEQT
+30 QEDHNQKQT
-39 RSTKHNKGN
+39 RSMKHNNGSD
-48 NSEQKKEEHKESSQ
+48 SEQKKEEHKESSQ
-62 DNQQNQSN
+62 DKQQ
-70 QDQQQSAKQDE
+70 
-81 SSQEQ
+81 
-86 QKHSKQDDSNQ
+86 HSKQDDSA
-97 GQQKHSKQDDSNQGQ
+97 
-112 QKHSKQNDSDQ
+112 Q
-123 DQQQHSKQDDS
+123 DQQQHSKQNDS
-134 NQGQQKHSKQN
+134 NQDKQQHSKQ
-145 DSDQDQQQHSKQDD
+145 DGSAQDQQQHSEQND
-159 SNQGQQK
+159 SNQDIQQ
-166 HSKQNDSDQ
+166 HSKQSNSAQDKQQHSKQSNSAQDKQQHSKQGDSAQ
-175 DQQQHSKQDDSN
+175 DRQQSSKQDNSNQGKQQHSKQDNSA
-187 QGQQK
+187 
-192 HSKQNDSDQDQQ
+192 QDQQ
-204 QHSKQDDSNQG
+204 QSSKQDNSA
-215 QQKHSKQND
+215 
-224 SDQDQQQHSKQDDS
+224 QDQQQSSKQGNS
-238 NQGQQKHSKQNDSD
+238 NQN
-252 QDQQQHSKQ
+252 QQQ
-261 DDSNQGQQKH
+261 
-271 SKQNDS
+271 
-277 DQDQQQ
+277 
-283 HSKQDDSN
+283 
-291 QGQQKHSKQ
+291 
-300 NDSDQDQQQHSKQDD
+300 
-315 SNQGQQKHSKQ
+315 
-326 NDSDQDQQQHSKQ
+326 
-339 DDSNQGQQK
+339 
-348 HSKQNDSDQDQ
+348 
-359 QQHSKQDDSNQGQ
+359 
-372 QKHSKQNDS
+372 
-381 DQDQQQ
+381 
-387 QSKQDGSNQDKQQNS
+387 GSGN
-402 KGNSIYDFSKPE
+402 NSIYDFTKPE

-498 EDMVLKGHAIV
+498 EDMVLKGHAII
-509 QVNQQDQ
+509 QLNQQDQ

-573 IGEFSKTKV
+573 VGEFSKTKV

-610 INDSAYLQE
+610 INDSAYIQE

-686 VLRLIAVLFSIC
+686 ILRLIAVLFSIC

-810 RFPFLI
+810 RFPFLM

>member
-12 SNTTEKNE
+12 SNKLEANE
-20 TDNSEQKPTN
+20 TDNQEQHSN
-30 QEDDNKEQT
+30 NAEDDNKEQT
-39 RSTKHNKGN
+39 RSMKHNKGKKN
-48 NSEQKKEEHKESSQ
+48 EQKDSSQ
-62 DNQQNQSN
+62 DK
-70 QDQQQSAKQDE
+70 QQSAKQED
-81 SSQEQ
+81 SSQD
-86 QKHSKQDDSNQ
+86 K
-97 GQQKHSKQDDSNQGQ
+97 
-112 QKHSKQNDSDQ
+112 
-123 DQQQHSKQDDS
+123 
-134 NQGQQKHSKQN
+134 
-145 DSDQDQQQHSKQDD
+145 
-159 SNQGQQK
+159 
-166 HSKQNDSDQ
+166 
-175 DQQQHSKQDDSN
+175 
-187 QGQQK
+187 
-192 HSKQNDSDQDQQ
+192 
-204 QHSKQDDSNQG
+204 
-215 QQKHSKQND
+215 
-224 SDQDQQQHSKQDDS
+224 
-238 NQGQQKHSKQNDSD
+238 
-252 QDQQQHSKQ
+252 
-261 DDSNQGQQKH
+261 
-271 SKQNDS
+271 
-277 DQDQQQ
+277 
-283 HSKQDDSN
+283 
-291 QGQQKHSKQ
+291 
-300 NDSDQDQQQHSKQDD
+300 
-315 SNQGQQKHSKQ
+315 
-326 NDSDQDQQQHSKQ
+326 
-339 DDSNQGQQK
+339 
-348 HSKQNDSDQDQ
+348 
-359 QQHSKQDDSNQGQ
+359 
-372 QKHSKQNDS
+372 
-381 DQDQQQ
+381 Q
-387 QSKQDGSNQDKQQNS
+387 QSAKQGDSSQDKQQSAKQGDSSQDKQQNPKQGDSSQDKQQSAKQEAPSQDKQQNPKQEDSSQDKQQSAKQGDSSQDKQQSAKQGDSSQDKQQNAKQGEPSQS
-402 KGNSIYDFSKPE
+402 KQQSSGGNSIYDFTKPE

-422 DLIEKLKKSSDF
+422 NLIEKLKKSSDF

-498 EDMVLKGHAIV
+498 EDMVLKGHAII
-509 QVNQQDQ
+509 QLNQQDQ

-582 VMMYLDNLAEKDNVD
+582 VMMYLDNLAEKENID
-597 FLEESLRALEYDQ
+597 FLDESLRALEYDQ

-679 LYATFSR
+679 MYATFSR
-686 VLRLIAVLFSIC
+686 ILRLIAVLFSIC

-810 RFPFLI
+810 RFPFLA

>member
-1 MIWNWLRKKKK
+1 MIWNWLRKKKNSSTKETNDSKQQSDDPKEHNKDKNDEPK
-12 SNTTEKNE
+12 ST
-20 TDNSEQKPTN
+20 
-30 QEDDNKEQT
+30 EQT
-39 RSTKHNKGN
+39 
-48 NSEQKKEEHKESSQ
+48 
-62 DNQQNQSN
+62 
-70 QDQQQSAKQDE
+70 
-81 SSQEQ
+81 
-86 QKHSKQDDSNQ
+86 DDS
-97 GQQKHSKQDDSNQGQ
+97 S
-112 QKHSKQNDSDQ
+112 
-123 DQQQHSKQDDS
+123 
-134 NQGQQKHSKQN
+134 
-145 DSDQDQQQHSKQDD
+145 
-159 SNQGQQK
+159 
-166 HSKQNDSDQ
+166 
-175 DQQQHSKQDDSN
+175 
-187 QGQQK
+187 
-192 HSKQNDSDQDQQ
+192 
-204 QHSKQDDSNQG
+204 
-215 QQKHSKQND
+215 
-224 SDQDQQQHSKQDDS
+224 
-238 NQGQQKHSKQNDSD
+238 
-252 QDQQQHSKQ
+252 
-261 DDSNQGQQKH
+261 
-271 SKQNDS
+271 
-277 DQDQQQ
+277 
-283 HSKQDDSN
+283 
-291 QGQQKHSKQ
+291 
-300 NDSDQDQQQHSKQDD
+300 
-315 SNQGQQKHSKQ
+315 
-326 NDSDQDQQQHSKQ
+326 
-339 DDSNQGQQK
+339 
-348 HSKQNDSDQDQ
+348 
-359 QQHSKQDDSNQGQ
+359 
-372 QKHSKQNDS
+372 
-381 DQDQQQ
+381 
-387 QSKQDGSNQDKQQNS
+387 QDKQQNS
-402 KGNSIYDFSKPE
+402 KQEDNSQNKQQSSKQDDSSQNKQQGSKQEDSSQDKQQSSKQDDFSQNKQQSSKQEDSSQNKQQNSKQENSSQNKQQNSKQEDNSQNKQQNSKQDDSSQNKQQNSKQDDSSQNKQQSSKQEDNSQNKQQNSKQDDNSQNKQQNSKQDDSSQDKQQNSKQEDNSQSKQQNSKQDDNSQQDKQQNSKQDDSSQDKQQNSKQDDSSQDKQQNSKQDDSSQDKQQNSKQDDTSQNKQQNSKQDDNSQNKQQSSGSNSIYDFSKPE
-414 KDRIHSLQ
+414 SDHIHSLQ
-422 DLIEKLKKSSDF
+422 DLIEKMKQSSDF

-441 DETMPYWISYYRPS
+441 DDTMPYWISYYRPS

-462 KYLMPTLLERPN
+462 KYLMPTLMERPC
-474 ASLEELKEHIPM
+474 APLEELKEHIPM

-498 EDMVLKGHAIV
+498 EDMVLKGHAII
-509 QVNQQDQ
+509 QLNQQDQ

-562 PVLDLQTKEMI
+562 PVLDLHTKEMI

-610 INDSAYLQE
+610 INDSAYIQE

-686 VLRLIAVLFSIC
+686 ILRLIAVLFSIC

-713 IPSDLLETLIL
+713 VPSDLLETLIL

-810 RFPFLI
+810 RFPFLA

-846 YALFYPTRQQSVKDS
+846 YALFYPTRQQSFKDS

-880 HVKKAAKGI
+880 HVKKATNGI
-889 STKHRSDFDD
+889 STKHTSDFDD

>member
-12 SNTTEKNE
+12 SNKPEANE
-20 TDNSEQKPTN
+20 TDNQEQHSN
-30 QEDDNKEQT
+30 NEEDDNKEQT
-39 RSTKHNKGN
+39 RSMKHNKGKN
-48 NSEQKKEEHKESSQ
+48 HEQKDSSQ
-62 DNQQNQSN
+62 DKQQSTKQKDSSQDKQQSTKQEDSS
-70 QDQQQSAKQDE
+70 QDKQQSTKQEDSSQDKQQSTKQKDSSQDKQQSTKQEDSSQDKQQSAKQDE
-81 SSQEQ
+81 PSQDKQ
-86 QKHSKQDDSNQ
+86 QNSKQDDSSQ
-97 GQQKHSKQDDSNQGQ
+97 DKQQSAKQEDSSQDKQQNSKQDDSSQDKQ
-112 QKHSKQNDSDQ
+112 QN
-123 DQQQHSKQDDS
+123 SKQDDS
-134 NQGQQKHSKQN
+134 S
-145 DSDQDQQQHSKQDD
+145 QDK
-159 SNQGQQK
+159 
-166 HSKQNDSDQ
+166 
-175 DQQQHSKQDDSN
+175 
-187 QGQQK
+187 
-192 HSKQNDSDQDQQ
+192 
-204 QHSKQDDSNQG
+204 
-215 QQKHSKQND
+215 
-224 SDQDQQQHSKQDDS
+224 
-238 NQGQQKHSKQNDSD
+238 
-252 QDQQQHSKQ
+252 
-261 DDSNQGQQKH
+261 
-271 SKQNDS
+271 
-277 DQDQQQ
+277 
-283 HSKQDDSN
+283 
-291 QGQQKHSKQ
+291 
-300 NDSDQDQQQHSKQDD
+300 
-315 SNQGQQKHSKQ
+315 
-326 NDSDQDQQQHSKQ
+326 
-339 DDSNQGQQK
+339 
-348 HSKQNDSDQDQ
+348 
-359 QQHSKQDDSNQGQ
+359 
-372 QKHSKQNDS
+372 
-381 DQDQQQ
+381 Q
-387 QSKQDGSNQDKQQNS
+387 QSTKQEDSSQDKQQGAKQGDSSQDKQQNAKQDEPSQSKQQHS
-402 KGNSIYDFSKPE
+402 KGNSIYDFTKPE

-422 DLIEKLKKSSDF
+422 NLIEKLKKSSDF

-498 EDMVLKGHAIV
+498 EDMVLKGHAII
-509 QVNQQDQ
+509 QLNQQDQ

-597 FLEESLRALEYDQ
+597 FLEESLRAFEYDQ
-610 INDSAYLQE
+610 INDSAYIQE

-679 LYATFSR
+679 MYATFSR
-686 VLRLIAVLFSIC
+686 ILRLIAVLFSIC

>member
-1 MIWNWLRKKKK
+1 MIWNWLRKKKN
-12 SNTTEKNE
+12 SNTADAKE
-20 TDNSEQKPTN
+20 TNDSEQQPN
-30 QEDDNKEQT
+30 EQENNNKKQT
-39 RSTKHNKGN
+39 RSMKQSKYEN
-48 NSEQKKEEHKESSQ
+48 NQQKNTEQTEEPSKQEDSSQ
-62 DNQQNQSN
+62 NKQQDS
-70 QDQQQSAKQDE
+70 KQDE
-81 SSQEQ
+81 PSQNKQ
-86 QKHSKQDDSNQ
+86 QDSKQDEPSQNK
-97 GQQKHSKQDDSNQGQ
+97 QQDSKQDEPSQNKQ
-112 QKHSKQNDSDQ
+112 QD
-123 DQQQHSKQDDS
+123 SKQDEPS
-134 NQGQQKHSKQN
+134 QNKQQ
-145 DSDQDQQQHSKQDD
+145 DSKQDEP
-159 SNQGQQK
+159 SQNKQQ
-166 HSKQNDSDQ
+166 D
-175 DQQQHSKQDDSN
+175 SKQDEPSQN
-187 QGQQK
+187 KQQ
-192 HSKQNDSDQDQQ
+192 D
-204 QHSKQDDSNQG
+204 SKQDEPSQNK
-215 QQKHSKQND
+215 QQD
-224 SDQDQQQHSKQDDS
+224 SKQDEPS
-238 NQGQQKHSKQNDSD
+238 QNKQQD
-252 QDQQQHSKQ
+252 SKQ
-261 DDSNQGQQKH
+261 DEPSQNKQQ
-271 SKQNDS
+271 D
-277 DQDQQQ
+277 
-283 HSKQDDSN
+283 SKQDEPSQN
-291 QGQQKHSKQ
+291 KQQG
-300 NDSDQDQQQHSKQDD
+300 SKQDEP
-315 SNQGQQKHSKQ
+315 SQNKQQG
-326 NDSDQDQQQHSKQ
+326 SKQ
-339 DDSNQGQQK
+339 DNS
-348 HSKQNDSDQDQ
+348 S
-359 QQHSKQDDSNQGQ
+359 
-372 QKHSKQNDS
+372 
-381 DQDQQQ
+381 
-387 QSKQDGSNQDKQQNS
+387 QDKQQS
-402 KGNSIYDFSKPE
+402 SGSNSIYDFSKPK

-422 DLIEKLKKSSDF
+422 DLITKLKKSSDF
-434 VNYHTSD
+434 INYHTSD

-462 KYLMPTLLERPN
+462 KYLMPTLLERPC

-498 EDMVLKGHAIV
+498 EDMVLKGHAII
-509 QVNQQDQ
+509 QLNQQDQ

-562 PVLDLQTKEMI
+562 PVLDLHTKEMI

-582 VMMYLDNLAEKDNVD
+582 IMMYLDNLAEKDNVD

-610 INDSAYLQE
+610 INDSAYIQE

-686 VLRLIAVLFSIC
+686 ILRLIAVLFSIC

-810 RFPFLI
+810 RFPFLA

-846 YALFYPTRQQSVKDS
+846 YALFYPTRQQSFKDS

-880 HVKKAAKGI
+880 HVKKATNGI
-889 STKHRSDFDD
+889 STKHTSDFDD

>member
-12 SNTTEKNE
+12 SNKPEANE
-20 TDNSEQKPTN
+20 TDNQEQHSNN

-39 RSTKHNKGN
+39 RSMKHNKGKN
-48 NSEQKKEEHKESSQ
+48 NEQKDSSQ
-62 DNQQNQSN
+62 DKQQSAKQEDSS
-70 QDQQQSAKQDE
+70 QDKQQSAKQDDP
-81 SSQEQ
+81 S
-86 QKHSKQDDSNQ
+86 
-97 GQQKHSKQDDSNQGQ
+97 
-112 QKHSKQNDSDQ
+112 
-123 DQQQHSKQDDS
+123 
-134 NQGQQKHSKQN
+134 
-145 DSDQDQQQHSKQDD
+145 
-159 SNQGQQK
+159 
-166 HSKQNDSDQ
+166 
-175 DQQQHSKQDDSN
+175 
-187 QGQQK
+187 
-192 HSKQNDSDQDQQ
+192 
-204 QHSKQDDSNQG
+204 
-215 QQKHSKQND
+215 
-224 SDQDQQQHSKQDDS
+224 
-238 NQGQQKHSKQNDSD
+238 
-252 QDQQQHSKQ
+252 
-261 DDSNQGQQKH
+261 
-271 SKQNDS
+271 
-277 DQDQQQ
+277 
-283 HSKQDDSN
+283 
-291 QGQQKHSKQ
+291 
-300 NDSDQDQQQHSKQDD
+300 
-315 SNQGQQKHSKQ
+315 
-326 NDSDQDQQQHSKQ
+326 
-339 DDSNQGQQK
+339 
-348 HSKQNDSDQDQ
+348 
-359 QQHSKQDDSNQGQ
+359 
-372 QKHSKQNDS
+372 
-381 DQDQQQ
+381 
-387 QSKQDGSNQDKQQNS
+387 QDKQQNAKQDDPSQDKQQSAKQDDPSQDKQQNAKQDDSSQDRQQSAKQGDSFQDKQQSAKQDDSSQDRQQSAKQDDSSQDKQQSAKQDDSSQDRQQSAKQDDSSQDKQQSAKQGDSFQDKQQNTKQDEPSQS
-402 KGNSIYDFSKPE
+402 KQQSSGGNSIYDFTKPE

-422 DLIEKLKKSSDF
+422 NLIEKLKKSSDF

-498 EDMVLKGHAIV
+498 EDMVLKGHAII
-509 QVNQQDQ
+509 QLNQQDQ

-679 LYATFSR
+679 MYATFSR
-686 VLRLIAVLFSIC
+686 ILRLIAVLFSIC

>member
-1 MIWNWLRKKKK
+1 MIWNWLRKKKN
-12 SNTTEKNE
+12 SNTKE
-20 TDNSEQKPTN
+20 TDDSKQQSDDQKEHNKNKNAEPKSTEQTDDFSQNKQQNSK
-30 QEDDNKEQT
+30 QEDNSQNK
-39 RSTKHNKGN
+39 
-48 NSEQKKEEHKESSQ
+48 
-62 DNQQNQSN
+62 
-70 QDQQQSAKQDE
+70 
-81 SSQEQ
+81 
-86 QKHSKQDDSNQ
+86 
-97 GQQKHSKQDDSNQGQ
+97 
-112 QKHSKQNDSDQ
+112 
-123 DQQQHSKQDDS
+123 QQHSKQEDNS
-134 NQGQQKHSKQN
+134 QNKQQSSKQE
-145 DSDQDQQQHSKQDD
+145 DSSQNKQQHSKQEDN
-159 SNQGQQK
+159 S
-166 HSKQNDSDQ
+166 QN
-175 DQQQHSKQDDSN
+175 
-187 QGQQK
+187 
-192 HSKQNDSDQDQQ
+192 
-204 QHSKQDDSNQG
+204 
-215 QQKHSKQND
+215 
-224 SDQDQQQHSKQDDS
+224 
-238 NQGQQKHSKQNDSD
+238 
-252 QDQQQHSKQ
+252 
-261 DDSNQGQQKH
+261 
-271 SKQNDS
+271 
-277 DQDQQQ
+277 
-283 HSKQDDSN
+283 
-291 QGQQKHSKQ
+291 
-300 NDSDQDQQQHSKQDD
+300 
-315 SNQGQQKHSKQ
+315 
-326 NDSDQDQQQHSKQ
+326 
-339 DDSNQGQQK
+339 
-348 HSKQNDSDQDQ
+348 
-359 QQHSKQDDSNQGQ
+359 
-372 QKHSKQNDS
+372 
-381 DQDQQQ
+381 
-387 QSKQDGSNQDKQQNS
+387 KQQNS
-402 KGNSIYDFSKPE
+402 KQEDNSQNKQQSSKQEDSSQNKQQSSKQEDNSQNKQQNSKQEDNSQNKQQNSKQEDSSQNKQQSSKQEDNSQNKQQSSKQEDNSQNKQQSSKQEGSSQDKQQSSKQEDNSQNKQQSSGSNSIYDFSKPE
-414 KDRIHSLQ
+414 NDHIHSLQ
-422 DLIEKLKKSSDF
+422 DLIEKLKQSSDF

-462 KYLMPTLLERPN
+462 KYLMPTLMERPC
-474 ASLEELKEHIPM
+474 APLEELKEHIPM

-498 EDMVLKGHAIV
+498 EDMVLKGHAII
-509 QVNQQDQ
+509 QLNQQDQ

-562 PVLDLQTKEMI
+562 PVLELQTKEMI

-582 VMMYLDNLAEKDNVD
+582 VMMYLNNLAEKDNVD
-597 FLEESLRALEYDQ
+597 FLEESLRSLEYDQ
-610 INDSAYLQE
+610 INDSAYIQE

-686 VLRLIAVLFSIC
+686 ILRLIAVLFSIC
-698 ATPLYVAV
+698 ATPLYVAT

-713 IPSDLLETLIL
+713 VPSDLLETLIL

-810 RFPFLI
+810 RFPFLA

-846 YALFYPTRQQSVKDS
+846 YALFYPTRQQSMKDS

-880 HVKKAAKGI
+880 HVKKSAKGI

>member
-20 TDNSEQKPTN
+20 TDNSEQKPNN

-48 NSEQKKEEHKESSQ
+48 NNEQKKEEHKESSQ
-62 DNQQNQSN
+62 DKQQNQSN
-70 QDQQQSAKQDE
+70 HNQQQSAKQDE

-86 QKHSKQDDSNQ
+86 QNHSKQDDSNQ
-97 GQQKHSKQDDSNQGQ
+97 GQQNHSKQGDSDQGQQQHSKQGDSNQGQ
-112 QKHSKQNDSDQ
+112 QNHSKQNDSDQGQQQHSKQGDSNQGQQNHSKQNDSDQ
-123 DQQQHSKQDDS
+123 DDSSQDKQQSSKQDDLAQDKQQHSKQD
-134 NQGQQKHSKQN
+134 N
-145 DSDQDQQQHSKQDD
+145 SD
-159 SNQGQQK
+159 
-166 HSKQNDSDQ
+166 
-175 DQQQHSKQDDSN
+175 
-187 QGQQK
+187 
-192 HSKQNDSDQDQQ
+192 
-204 QHSKQDDSNQG
+204 
-215 QQKHSKQND
+215 
-224 SDQDQQQHSKQDDS
+224 
-238 NQGQQKHSKQNDSD
+238 
-252 QDQQQHSKQ
+252 
-261 DDSNQGQQKH
+261 
-271 SKQNDS
+271 
-277 DQDQQQ
+277 
-283 HSKQDDSN
+283 
-291 QGQQKHSKQ
+291 
-300 NDSDQDQQQHSKQDD
+300 
-315 SNQGQQKHSKQ
+315 
-326 NDSDQDQQQHSKQ
+326 
-339 DDSNQGQQK
+339 
-348 HSKQNDSDQDQ
+348 
-359 QQHSKQDDSNQGQ
+359 
-372 QKHSKQNDS
+372 
-381 DQDQQQ
+381 
-387 QSKQDGSNQDKQQNS
+387 QDKQQNS
-402 KGNSIYDFSKPE
+402 KDNSIYDFSKPE

-573 IGEFSKTKV
+573 VGEFSKTKV

-610 INDSAYLQE
+610 INDSAYIQE

-686 VLRLIAVLFSIC
+686 ILRLIAVLFSIC

-880 HVKKAAKGI
+880 HVKKSAKGI

>member
-12 SNTTEKNE
+12 SNTSKLNE
-20 TDNSEQKPTN
+20 TDNQEQHSNN

-39 RSTKHNKGN
+39 RSMKHNKGKN
-48 NSEQKKEEHKESSQ
+48 NEQKDSSQ
-62 DNQQNQSN
+62 DK
-70 QDQQQSAKQDE
+70 QQSAKQGD
-81 SSQEQ
+81 SS
-86 QKHSKQDDSNQ
+86 
-97 GQQKHSKQDDSNQGQ
+97 
-112 QKHSKQNDSDQ
+112 
-123 DQQQHSKQDDS
+123 
-134 NQGQQKHSKQN
+134 
-145 DSDQDQQQHSKQDD
+145 
-159 SNQGQQK
+159 
-166 HSKQNDSDQ
+166 
-175 DQQQHSKQDDSN
+175 
-187 QGQQK
+187 
-192 HSKQNDSDQDQQ
+192 
-204 QHSKQDDSNQG
+204 
-215 QQKHSKQND
+215 
-224 SDQDQQQHSKQDDS
+224 
-238 NQGQQKHSKQNDSD
+238 
-252 QDQQQHSKQ
+252 
-261 DDSNQGQQKH
+261 
-271 SKQNDS
+271 
-277 DQDQQQ
+277 
-283 HSKQDDSN
+283 
-291 QGQQKHSKQ
+291 
-300 NDSDQDQQQHSKQDD
+300 
-315 SNQGQQKHSKQ
+315 
-326 NDSDQDQQQHSKQ
+326 
-339 DDSNQGQQK
+339 
-348 HSKQNDSDQDQ
+348 
-359 QQHSKQDDSNQGQ
+359 
-372 QKHSKQNDS
+372 
-381 DQDQQQ
+381 
-387 QSKQDGSNQDKQQNS
+387 QDKQQNPKQEDSSQDKQQNPKQGDSSQDKQQSAKQEDPSQDKQQNPKQEDSSQDKQQSAKQGDSSQDKQQNAKQGDSSQDKQQNAKQDEPSQS
-402 KGNSIYDFSKPE
+402 KQQSSGGNSIYDFTKPE

-422 DLIEKLKKSSDF
+422 NLIEKLKKSSDF

-498 EDMVLKGHAIV
+498 EDMVLKGHAII
-509 QVNQQDQ
+509 QLNQQDQ

-679 LYATFSR
+679 MYATFSR
-686 VLRLIAVLFSIC
+686 ILRLIAVLFSIC

-810 RFPFLI
+810 RFPFLA

>member
-20 TDNSEQKPTN
+20 TDNSEQHANN
-30 QEDDNKEQT
+30 QEGDNKKLN
-39 RSTKHNKGN
+39 RSMKHNKDN
-48 NSEQKKEEHKESSQ
+48 NGEQKKEGHKESSQ
-62 DNQQNQSN
+62 GPQQHTKQNESN
-70 QDQQQSAKQDE
+70 QDQQQRSKQDHSDQEKQQNSEQDDRDQNKQQHAKQNDSNQDKQQSSKQDA
-81 SSQEQ
+81 SSQDQ
-86 QKHSKQDDSNQ
+86 QQDSKQDDSNQ
-97 GQQKHSKQDDSNQGQ
+97 DKQQNSKQDNSTQGKQ
-112 QKHSKQNDSDQ
+112 QDSKQDYSDQ
-123 DQQQHSKQDDS
+123 DKQQNSKQD
-134 NQGQQKHSKQN
+134 N
-145 DSDQDQQQHSKQDD
+145 SDQDKQQSSKQD
-159 SNQGQQK
+159 N
-166 HSKQNDSDQ
+166 SDQ
-175 DQQQHSKQDDSN
+175 
-187 QGQQK
+187 G
-192 HSKQNDSDQDQQ
+192 
-204 QHSKQDDSNQG
+204 
-215 QQKHSKQND
+215 
-224 SDQDQQQHSKQDDS
+224 
-238 NQGQQKHSKQNDSD
+238 
-252 QDQQQHSKQ
+252 
-261 DDSNQGQQKH
+261 
-271 SKQNDS
+271 
-277 DQDQQQ
+277 
-283 HSKQDDSN
+283 
-291 QGQQKHSKQ
+291 
-300 NDSDQDQQQHSKQDD
+300 
-315 SNQGQQKHSKQ
+315 
-326 NDSDQDQQQHSKQ
+326 
-339 DDSNQGQQK
+339 
-348 HSKQNDSDQDQ
+348 
-359 QQHSKQDDSNQGQ
+359 
-372 QKHSKQNDS
+372 
-381 DQDQQQ
+381 
-387 QSKQDGSNQDKQQNS
+387 KQQNS

-573 IGEFSKTKV
+573 VGEFSKTKV
-582 VMMYLDNLAEKDNVD
+582 VMMYLDNLTEKDNVD

-610 INDSAYLQE
+610 INDSAYIQE

-686 VLRLIAVLFSIC
+686 ILRLIAVLFSIC
-698 ATPLYVAV
+698 ATPLYVAI

>member
-1 MIWNWLRKKKK
+1 MIWNWLRKKKN
-12 SNTTEKNE
+12 SNTKE
-20 TDNSEQKPTN
+20 TDDSKQQSDDQKEHNKNKNDEPKSTEQTDDSSQNKQQNSK
-30 QEDDNKEQT
+30 QEDNSQNK
-39 RSTKHNKGN
+39 
-48 NSEQKKEEHKESSQ
+48 
-62 DNQQNQSN
+62 
-70 QDQQQSAKQDE
+70 
-81 SSQEQ
+81 
-86 QKHSKQDDSNQ
+86 
-97 GQQKHSKQDDSNQGQ
+97 
-112 QKHSKQNDSDQ
+112 
-123 DQQQHSKQDDS
+123 QQHSKQEDNS
-134 NQGQQKHSKQN
+134 QNKQQSSKQEDN
-145 DSDQDQQQHSKQDD
+145 SQSKQQNSKQEDNSQSKQQNSKQEDNSQNKQQHSKQEDN
-159 SNQGQQK
+159 SQNKQQS
-166 HSKQNDSDQ
+166 SKQEDNSQNKQQSSKQEDSSQNKQQSSKQEDNSQ
-175 DQQQHSKQDDSN
+175 NKQQSSKQEDNSQNKQQHSKQEDNSQN
-187 QGQQK
+187 KQQS
-192 HSKQNDSDQDQQ
+192 SKQE
-204 QHSKQDDSNQG
+204 
-215 QQKHSKQND
+215 
-224 SDQDQQQHSKQDDS
+224 
-238 NQGQQKHSKQNDSD
+238 
-252 QDQQQHSKQ
+252 
-261 DDSNQGQQKH
+261 
-271 SKQNDS
+271 
-277 DQDQQQ
+277 
-283 HSKQDDSN
+283 
-291 QGQQKHSKQ
+291 
-300 NDSDQDQQQHSKQDD
+300 
-315 SNQGQQKHSKQ
+315 
-326 NDSDQDQQQHSKQ
+326 
-339 DDSNQGQQK
+339 
-348 HSKQNDSDQDQ
+348 
-359 QQHSKQDDSNQGQ
+359 
-372 QKHSKQNDS
+372 
-381 DQDQQQ
+381 
-387 QSKQDGSNQDKQQNS
+387 GSSQDKQQSSKQEDSSQDKQQSSKQEDNS
-402 KGNSIYDFSKPE
+402 QNKQQSSGSNSIYDFSKPE
-414 KDRIHSLQ
+414 NEHIHSLQ
-422 DLIEKLKKSSDF
+422 DLIEKLKQSSDF

-462 KYLMPTLLERPN
+462 KYLMPTLMERPC
-474 ASLEELKEHIPM
+474 APLEELKEHIPM

-498 EDMVLKGHAIV
+498 EDMVLKGHAII
-509 QVNQQDQ
+509 QLNQQDQ

-562 PVLDLQTKEMI
+562 PVLELQTKEMI

-582 VMMYLDNLAEKDNVD
+582 VMMYLNNLAEKDNVD

-610 INDSAYLQE
+610 INDSAYIQE

-686 VLRLIAVLFSIC
+686 ILRLIAVLFSIC
-698 ATPLYVAV
+698 ATPLYVAT

-713 IPSDLLETLIL
+713 VPSDLLETLIL

-810 RFPFLI
+810 RFPFLA

-846 YALFYPTRQQSVKDS
+846 YALFYPTRQQSMKDS

-880 HVKKAAKGI
+880 HVKKSAKGI

>member
-12 SNTTEKNE
+12 SNKPEANE
-20 TDNSEQKPTN
+20 TDNQEQHSNN

-39 RSTKHNKGN
+39 RSMKHNKGKN
-48 NSEQKKEEHKESSQ
+48 NEQKDSSQ
-62 DNQQNQSN
+62 DKQQNAKQGDSS
-70 QDQQQSAKQDE
+70 QDKQQNAKQDDSSQDKQQNAKQEDSFQDKQQSAKQDDSSQDRQQSAKQDDSSQDKQQSAKQDDSSQDKQQSAKQDDSSQDRQQSAKQDDSSQDKQQSAKQGDSFQDKQQNAKQDE
-81 SSQEQ
+81 SSQ
-86 QKHSKQDDSNQ
+86 SKQ
-97 GQQKHSKQDDSNQGQ
+97 
-112 QKHSKQNDSDQ
+112 
-123 DQQQHSKQDDS
+123 
-134 NQGQQKHSKQN
+134 
-145 DSDQDQQQHSKQDD
+145 
-159 SNQGQQK
+159 
-166 HSKQNDSDQ
+166 
-175 DQQQHSKQDDSN
+175 
-187 QGQQK
+187 
-192 HSKQNDSDQDQQ
+192 
-204 QHSKQDDSNQG
+204 
-215 QQKHSKQND
+215 
-224 SDQDQQQHSKQDDS
+224 
-238 NQGQQKHSKQNDSD
+238 
-252 QDQQQHSKQ
+252 
-261 DDSNQGQQKH
+261 
-271 SKQNDS
+271 
-277 DQDQQQ
+277 
-283 HSKQDDSN
+283 
-291 QGQQKHSKQ
+291 
-300 NDSDQDQQQHSKQDD
+300 
-315 SNQGQQKHSKQ
+315 
-326 NDSDQDQQQHSKQ
+326 
-339 DDSNQGQQK
+339 
-348 HSKQNDSDQDQ
+348 
-359 QQHSKQDDSNQGQ
+359 
-372 QKHSKQNDS
+372 
-381 DQDQQQ
+381 
-387 QSKQDGSNQDKQQNS
+387 QSSG
-402 KGNSIYDFSKPE
+402 GNSIYDFTKPE

-422 DLIEKLKKSSDF
+422 NLIEKLKRSSDF

-498 EDMVLKGHAIV
+498 EDMVLKGHAII
-509 QVNQQDQ
+509 QLNQQDQ

-679 LYATFSR
+679 MYATFSR
-686 VLRLIAVLFSIC
+686 ILRLIAVLFSIC

>member
-12 SNTTEKNE
+12 SNKPEANE
-20 TDNSEQKPTN
+20 TDNQEQHSN
-30 QEDDNKEQT
+30 NEEDDNKEQT
-39 RSTKHNKGN
+39 RSMKHNKGKN
-48 NSEQKKEEHKESSQ
+48 HEQKDSSQ
-62 DNQQNQSN
+62 DKQQSTKQKDSS
-70 QDQQQSAKQDE
+70 QDKQQSAKQDE
-81 SSQEQ
+81 PSQDKQ
-86 QKHSKQDDSNQ
+86 QNSKQDDSSQ
-97 GQQKHSKQDDSNQGQ
+97 DKQQSAKQEDSSQDKQQNSKQDDSSQDKQ
-112 QKHSKQNDSDQ
+112 QN
-123 DQQQHSKQDDS
+123 SKQDDS
-134 NQGQQKHSKQN
+134 SQDKQQSTKQEDSSQDKQQGAKQGDSSQDKQQN
-145 DSDQDQQQHSKQDD
+145 AKQDEP
-159 SNQGQQK
+159 S
-166 HSKQNDSDQ
+166 
-175 DQQQHSKQDDSN
+175 
-187 QGQQK
+187 
-192 HSKQNDSDQDQQ
+192 
-204 QHSKQDDSNQG
+204 
-215 QQKHSKQND
+215 
-224 SDQDQQQHSKQDDS
+224 
-238 NQGQQKHSKQNDSD
+238 
-252 QDQQQHSKQ
+252 
-261 DDSNQGQQKH
+261 
-271 SKQNDS
+271 
-277 DQDQQQ
+277 
-283 HSKQDDSN
+283 
-291 QGQQKHSKQ
+291 
-300 NDSDQDQQQHSKQDD
+300 
-315 SNQGQQKHSKQ
+315 
-326 NDSDQDQQQHSKQ
+326 
-339 DDSNQGQQK
+339 
-348 HSKQNDSDQDQ
+348 
-359 QQHSKQDDSNQGQ
+359 
-372 QKHSKQNDS
+372 
-381 DQDQQQ
+381 
-387 QSKQDGSNQDKQQNS
+387 QSKQQNS
-402 KGNSIYDFSKPE
+402 KGNSIYDFTKPE

-422 DLIEKLKKSSDF
+422 NLIEKLKKSSDF

-441 DETMPYWISYYRPS
+441 DETMPYWISYYSPS

-498 EDMVLKGHAIV
+498 EDMVLKGHAII
-509 QVNQQDQ
+509 QLNQQDQ

-679 LYATFSR
+679 MYATFSR
-686 VLRLIAVLFSIC
+686 ILRLIAVLFSIC

-810 RFPFLI
+810 RFPFLM

>member
-20 TDNSEQKPTN
+20 TDNSEQHANN
-30 QEDDNKEQT
+30 QEDDNKKLT
-39 RSTKHNKGN
+39 RSMKHNKDN
-48 NSEQKKEEHKESSQ
+48 NGEQKKEGHKESSQ
-62 DNQQNQSN
+62 GQQQHTKQNESN
-70 QDQQQSAKQDE
+70 QDQQQR
-81 SSQEQ
+81 
-86 QKHSKQDDSNQ
+86 SKQDHSDQ
-97 GQQKHSKQDDSNQGQ
+97 EKQQHSEQDDRDQNKQ
-112 QKHSKQNDSDQ
+112 QHAKQNDSNQQDSKQGDSDQ
-123 DQQQHSKQDDS
+123 GKQQDSKQGDSDQGKQQNSKQDYSDQS
-134 NQGQQKHSKQN
+134 KQQNSKQDYSDQSKQQNSKQDYSDQSKQQNSKQDYSDQSKQQNSKQDYSDQDKQQNSKQN
-145 DSDQDQQQHSKQDD
+145 YSDQ
-159 SNQGQQK
+159 G
-166 HSKQNDSDQ
+166 
-175 DQQQHSKQDDSN
+175 
-187 QGQQK
+187 
-192 HSKQNDSDQDQQ
+192 
-204 QHSKQDDSNQG
+204 
-215 QQKHSKQND
+215 
-224 SDQDQQQHSKQDDS
+224 
-238 NQGQQKHSKQNDSD
+238 
-252 QDQQQHSKQ
+252 
-261 DDSNQGQQKH
+261 
-271 SKQNDS
+271 
-277 DQDQQQ
+277 
-283 HSKQDDSN
+283 
-291 QGQQKHSKQ
+291 
-300 NDSDQDQQQHSKQDD
+300 
-315 SNQGQQKHSKQ
+315 
-326 NDSDQDQQQHSKQ
+326 
-339 DDSNQGQQK
+339 
-348 HSKQNDSDQDQ
+348 
-359 QQHSKQDDSNQGQ
+359 
-372 QKHSKQNDS
+372 
-381 DQDQQQ
+381 
-387 QSKQDGSNQDKQQNS
+387 KQQNS
-402 KGNSIYDFSKPE
+402 KGNSIYNFTKPE

-573 IGEFSKTKV
+573 VGEFSKTKV
-582 VMMYLDNLAEKDNVD
+582 VMMYLDNLAEKENID

-610 INDSAYLQE
+610 INDSAYIQE

-679 LYATFSR
+679 MYATFSR

-810 RFPFLI
+810 RFPFLM

-880 HVKKAAKGI
+880 HVKKSAKGI
-889 STKHRSDFDD
+889 STKHKSDFDD

>member
-20 TDNSEQKPTN
+20 TDNSEQKPNN

-39 RSTKHNKGN
+39 RSTTHNKSN

-62 DNQQNQSN
+62 DKQQNQSN
-70 QDQQQSAKQDE
+70 QNQQQSAKQDE

-86 QKHSKQDDSNQ
+86 QN
-97 GQQKHSKQDDSNQGQ
+97 
-112 QKHSKQNDSDQ
+112 HSKQNDSDQ
-123 DQQQHSKQDDS
+123 GQQQHSKQDDS
-134 NQGQQKHSKQN
+134 NQGQQNHSKQGDSNQGQQNHSKQN
-145 DSDQDQQQHSKQDD
+145 DSDQGQQQHSKQDD
-159 SNQGQQK
+159 SNQ
-166 HSKQNDSDQ
+166 
-175 DQQQHSKQDDSN
+175 DQQQHSKQDN
-187 QGQQK
+187 
-192 HSKQNDSDQDQQ
+192 SD
-204 QHSKQDDSNQG
+204 
-215 QQKHSKQND
+215 
-224 SDQDQQQHSKQDDS
+224 
-238 NQGQQKHSKQNDSD
+238 
-252 QDQQQHSKQ
+252 
-261 DDSNQGQQKH
+261 
-271 SKQNDS
+271 
-277 DQDQQQ
+277 
-283 HSKQDDSN
+283 
-291 QGQQKHSKQ
+291 
-300 NDSDQDQQQHSKQDD
+300 
-315 SNQGQQKHSKQ
+315 
-326 NDSDQDQQQHSKQ
+326 
-339 DDSNQGQQK
+339 
-348 HSKQNDSDQDQ
+348 
-359 QQHSKQDDSNQGQ
+359 
-372 QKHSKQNDS
+372 
-381 DQDQQQ
+381 
-387 QSKQDGSNQDKQQNS
+387 QDKQQNS

-509 QVNQQDQ
+509 QVNQKDQ

-562 PVLDLQTKEMI
+562 PVLDLQTKEI
-573 IGEFSKTKV
+573 IVGEFSKTKV

-686 VLRLIAVLFSIC
+686 ILRLIAVLFSIC

-880 HVKKAAKGI
+880 HVKKSAKGI

>member
-12 SNTTEKNE
+12 SNKPEANE
-20 TDNSEQKPTN
+20 TDNQEQHSN
-30 QEDDNKEQT
+30 NEEDDNKEQT
-39 RSTKHNKGN
+39 RSMKHNKGKN
-48 NSEQKKEEHKESSQ
+48 HEQKDSSQ
-62 DNQQNQSN
+62 DKQQSTKQEDSS
-70 QDQQQSAKQDE
+70 QDKQQSAKQDE
-81 SSQEQ
+81 PSQD
-86 QKHSKQDDSNQ
+86 K
-97 GQQKHSKQDDSNQGQ
+97 
-112 QKHSKQNDSDQ
+112 
-123 DQQQHSKQDDS
+123 QQHSKQDDS
-134 NQGQQKHSKQN
+134 S
-145 DSDQDQQQHSKQDD
+145 QDK
-159 SNQGQQK
+159 
-166 HSKQNDSDQ
+166 
-175 DQQQHSKQDDSN
+175 
-187 QGQQK
+187 
-192 HSKQNDSDQDQQ
+192 
-204 QHSKQDDSNQG
+204 
-215 QQKHSKQND
+215 
-224 SDQDQQQHSKQDDS
+224 
-238 NQGQQKHSKQNDSD
+238 
-252 QDQQQHSKQ
+252 
-261 DDSNQGQQKH
+261 
-271 SKQNDS
+271 
-277 DQDQQQ
+277 
-283 HSKQDDSN
+283 
-291 QGQQKHSKQ
+291 
-300 NDSDQDQQQHSKQDD
+300 
-315 SNQGQQKHSKQ
+315 
-326 NDSDQDQQQHSKQ
+326 
-339 DDSNQGQQK
+339 
-348 HSKQNDSDQDQ
+348 
-359 QQHSKQDDSNQGQ
+359 
-372 QKHSKQNDS
+372 
-381 DQDQQQ
+381 Q
-387 QSKQDGSNQDKQQNS
+387 QSAKQEDSSQDKQQSTKQEDSSQDKQQGAKQGDSSQDKQQNAKQDEPSQSKQQHS
-402 KGNSIYDFSKPE
+402 KGNSIYDFTKPE

-422 DLIEKLKKSSDF
+422 NLIEKLKKSSDF

-498 EDMVLKGHAIV
+498 EDMVLKGHAII
-509 QVNQQDQ
+509 QLNQQDQ

-610 INDSAYLQE
+610 INDSAYIQE

-679 LYATFSR
+679 MYATFSR
-686 VLRLIAVLFSIC
+686 ILRLIAVLFSIC

>member
-12 SNTTEKNE
+12 SNTPEANE
-20 TDNSEQKPTN
+20 TDNWEQHSNN
-30 QEDDNKEQT
+30 QEGDNEEQT
-39 RSTKHNKGN
+39 RSMKHNKGKN
-48 NSEQKKEEHKESSQ
+48 NEQKDSSQ
-62 DNQQNQSN
+62 DK
-70 QDQQQSAKQDE
+70 QQSAKQED
-81 SSQEQ
+81 SSQNKQ
-86 QKHSKQDDSNQ
+86 QSSKQKDPS
-97 GQQKHSKQDDSNQGQ
+97 QD
-112 QKHSKQNDSDQ
+112 K
-123 DQQQHSKQDDS
+123 
-134 NQGQQKHSKQN
+134 
-145 DSDQDQQQHSKQDD
+145 
-159 SNQGQQK
+159 
-166 HSKQNDSDQ
+166 
-175 DQQQHSKQDDSN
+175 
-187 QGQQK
+187 
-192 HSKQNDSDQDQQ
+192 
-204 QHSKQDDSNQG
+204 
-215 QQKHSKQND
+215 
-224 SDQDQQQHSKQDDS
+224 
-238 NQGQQKHSKQNDSD
+238 
-252 QDQQQHSKQ
+252 
-261 DDSNQGQQKH
+261 
-271 SKQNDS
+271 
-277 DQDQQQ
+277 
-283 HSKQDDSN
+283 
-291 QGQQKHSKQ
+291 
-300 NDSDQDQQQHSKQDD
+300 
-315 SNQGQQKHSKQ
+315 
-326 NDSDQDQQQHSKQ
+326 
-339 DDSNQGQQK
+339 
-348 HSKQNDSDQDQ
+348 
-359 QQHSKQDDSNQGQ
+359 
-372 QKHSKQNDS
+372 
-381 DQDQQQ
+381 Q
-387 QSKQDGSNQDKQQNS
+387 QSAKQEDSSQDKQQSAKQEDSSQDKQQNDKQEDSSQDKQQSAKQEDPSQDKQQSAKQGDSSQDKKQNTKQDEPSQS
-402 KGNSIYDFSKPE
+402 KQQSSGGNSIYDFTKPE

-434 VNYHTSD
+434 INYHTSD

-462 KYLMPTLLERPN
+462 KYLMPTLLEKPC
-474 ASLEELKEHIPM
+474 ASLEQLKEHIPM

-498 EDMVLKGHAIV
+498 EDMVLKGHAII
-509 QVNQQDQ
+509 QLNQQDQ

-610 INDSAYLQE
+610 INDSAYIQE

-679 LYATFSR
+679 MYATFSR
-686 VLRLIAVLFSIC
+686 ILRLIAVLFSIC

-810 RFPFLI
+810 RFPFLM

>member
-12 SNTTEKNE
+12 SNKPEANE
-20 TDNSEQKPTN
+20 TDNQEQHSN
-30 QEDDNKEQT
+30 NEEDDNKEQT
-39 RSTKHNKGN
+39 RSMKHNKGKN
-48 NSEQKKEEHKESSQ
+48 HEQKDSSQ
-62 DNQQNQSN
+62 DK
-70 QDQQQSAKQDE
+70 QQSTKQKDSSQDKQQSTKQEDSSQDKQQSTKQEDSSQDKQQSTKQKDSSQDKQQSTKQEDSSQDKQQSTKQEDSSQDKQQGAKQGD
-81 SSQEQ
+81 SS
-86 QKHSKQDDSNQ
+86 
-97 GQQKHSKQDDSNQGQ
+97 
-112 QKHSKQNDSDQ
+112 
-123 DQQQHSKQDDS
+123 
-134 NQGQQKHSKQN
+134 
-145 DSDQDQQQHSKQDD
+145 
-159 SNQGQQK
+159 
-166 HSKQNDSDQ
+166 
-175 DQQQHSKQDDSN
+175 
-187 QGQQK
+187 
-192 HSKQNDSDQDQQ
+192 
-204 QHSKQDDSNQG
+204 
-215 QQKHSKQND
+215 
-224 SDQDQQQHSKQDDS
+224 
-238 NQGQQKHSKQNDSD
+238 
-252 QDQQQHSKQ
+252 
-261 DDSNQGQQKH
+261 
-271 SKQNDS
+271 
-277 DQDQQQ
+277 
-283 HSKQDDSN
+283 
-291 QGQQKHSKQ
+291 
-300 NDSDQDQQQHSKQDD
+300 
-315 SNQGQQKHSKQ
+315 
-326 NDSDQDQQQHSKQ
+326 
-339 DDSNQGQQK
+339 
-348 HSKQNDSDQDQ
+348 
-359 QQHSKQDDSNQGQ
+359 
-372 QKHSKQNDS
+372 
-381 DQDQQQ
+381 
-387 QSKQDGSNQDKQQNS
+387 QDKQQNAKQDEPSQSKQQHS
-402 KGNSIYDFSKPE
+402 KGNSIYDFTKPE

-422 DLIEKLKKSSDF
+422 NLIEKLKKSSDF

-498 EDMVLKGHAIV
+498 EDMVLKGHAII
-509 QVNQQDQ
+509 QLNQQDQ

-679 LYATFSR
+679 MYATFSR
-686 VLRLIAVLFSIC
+686 ILRLIAVLFSIC

-810 RFPFLI
+810 RFPFLM

>member
-20 TDNSEQKPTN
+20 TDNSEQQPNN

-39 RSTKHNKGN
+39 RSMKHNKDS
-48 NSEQKKEEHKESSQ
+48 NSEQKKEEHKEPSQ
-62 DNQQNQSN
+62 DPQQQQNSKQDDSA
-70 QDQQQSAKQDE
+70 QDQQQS
-81 SSQEQ
+81 
-86 QKHSKQDDSNQ
+86 SKQDNS
-97 GQQKHSKQDDSNQGQ
+97 S
-112 QKHSKQNDSDQ
+112 
-123 DQQQHSKQDDS
+123 
-134 NQGQQKHSKQN
+134 
-145 DSDQDQQQHSKQDD
+145 
-159 SNQGQQK
+159 
-166 HSKQNDSDQ
+166 
-175 DQQQHSKQDDSN
+175 
-187 QGQQK
+187 
-192 HSKQNDSDQDQQ
+192 
-204 QHSKQDDSNQG
+204 
-215 QQKHSKQND
+215 
-224 SDQDQQQHSKQDDS
+224 
-238 NQGQQKHSKQNDSD
+238 
-252 QDQQQHSKQ
+252 
-261 DDSNQGQQKH
+261 
-271 SKQNDS
+271 
-277 DQDQQQ
+277 
-283 HSKQDDSN
+283 
-291 QGQQKHSKQ
+291 
-300 NDSDQDQQQHSKQDD
+300 
-315 SNQGQQKHSKQ
+315 
-326 NDSDQDQQQHSKQ
+326 
-339 DDSNQGQQK
+339 
-348 HSKQNDSDQDQ
+348 
-359 QQHSKQDDSNQGQ
+359 
-372 QKHSKQNDS
+372 
-381 DQDQQQ
+381 
-387 QSKQDGSNQDKQQNS
+387 QDKQQNS
-402 KGNSIYDFSKPE
+402 GNNSIYDFTKPE

-422 DLIEKLKKSSDF
+422 DLIAKLKQSSDF

-462 KYLMPTLLERPN
+462 KYLMPILLERPCT
-474 ASLEELKEHIPM
+474 SLEELKEHIPM

-498 EDMVLKGHAIV
+498 EDMVLKGHAII
-509 QVNQQDQ
+509 QLNQQDQ

-526 NYRAPTPPLN
+526 TYRAPSPPLN

-547 VEDIDTNI
+547 VEAIDTNI

-573 IGEFSKTKV
+573 VGEFSKTKV

-610 INDSAYLQE
+610 INDSAYIQE

-686 VLRLIAVLFSIC
+686 ILRLIAVLFSIC

-810 RFPFLI
+810 RFPFLA

-889 STKHRSDFDD
+889 STKHRSDFDE

>member
-12 SNTTEKNE
+12 SNTPEANE
-20 TDNSEQKPTN
+20 TDNWEQHSNN
-30 QEDDNKEQT
+30 QEGDNEEQT
-39 RSTKHNKGN
+39 RSMKHNKGKN
-48 NSEQKKEEHKESSQ
+48 NEQKDSSQ
-62 DNQQNQSN
+62 DK
-70 QDQQQSAKQDE
+70 QQSAKQED
-81 SSQEQ
+81 SS
-86 QKHSKQDDSNQ
+86 
-97 GQQKHSKQDDSNQGQ
+97 
-112 QKHSKQNDSDQ
+112 
-123 DQQQHSKQDDS
+123 
-134 NQGQQKHSKQN
+134 
-145 DSDQDQQQHSKQDD
+145 
-159 SNQGQQK
+159 
-166 HSKQNDSDQ
+166 
-175 DQQQHSKQDDSN
+175 
-187 QGQQK
+187 
-192 HSKQNDSDQDQQ
+192 
-204 QHSKQDDSNQG
+204 
-215 QQKHSKQND
+215 
-224 SDQDQQQHSKQDDS
+224 
-238 NQGQQKHSKQNDSD
+238 
-252 QDQQQHSKQ
+252 
-261 DDSNQGQQKH
+261 
-271 SKQNDS
+271 
-277 DQDQQQ
+277 
-283 HSKQDDSN
+283 
-291 QGQQKHSKQ
+291 
-300 NDSDQDQQQHSKQDD
+300 
-315 SNQGQQKHSKQ
+315 
-326 NDSDQDQQQHSKQ
+326 
-339 DDSNQGQQK
+339 
-348 HSKQNDSDQDQ
+348 
-359 QQHSKQDDSNQGQ
+359 
-372 QKHSKQNDS
+372 
-381 DQDQQQ
+381 
-387 QSKQDGSNQDKQQNS
+387 QDKQQSAKQEDSSQDKQQSAKQEDSSQDKQQSAKQEDSSQDKQQSAKQGDSSQDKKQNTKQDEPSQS
-402 KGNSIYDFSKPE
+402 KQQSSGGNSIYDFTKPE

-434 VNYHTSD
+434 INYHTSD

-462 KYLMPTLLERPN
+462 KYLMPTLLEKPC
-474 ASLEELKEHIPM
+474 ASLEQLKEHIPM

-498 EDMVLKGHAIV
+498 EDMVLKGHAII
-509 QVNQQDQ
+509 QLNQQDQ

-610 INDSAYLQE
+610 INDSAYIQE

-679 LYATFSR
+679 MYATFSR
-686 VLRLIAVLFSIC
+686 ILRLIAVLFSIC

-810 RFPFLI
+810 RFPFLM

>member
-1 MIWNWLRKKKK
+1 MIWNWLRKKKN
-12 SNTTEKNE
+12 SNTKE
-20 TDNSEQKPTN
+20 TDDSKQQPDDQKEHNKDKNGEPKSTEQTEDNSQNKQQN
-30 QEDDNKEQT
+30 SKQEDNSQNKQQSSKQEDN
-39 RSTKHNKGN
+39 
-48 NSEQKKEEHKESSQ
+48 SQ
-62 DNQQNQSN
+62 GKQQN
-70 QDQQQSAKQDE
+70 
-81 SSQEQ
+81 
-86 QKHSKQDDSNQ
+86 SKQDDNS
-97 GQQKHSKQDDSNQGQ
+97 
-112 QKHSKQNDSDQ
+112 
-123 DQQQHSKQDDS
+123 
-134 NQGQQKHSKQN
+134 
-145 DSDQDQQQHSKQDD
+145 
-159 SNQGQQK
+159 
-166 HSKQNDSDQ
+166 
-175 DQQQHSKQDDSN
+175 
-187 QGQQK
+187 
-192 HSKQNDSDQDQQ
+192 
-204 QHSKQDDSNQG
+204 
-215 QQKHSKQND
+215 
-224 SDQDQQQHSKQDDS
+224 
-238 NQGQQKHSKQNDSD
+238 
-252 QDQQQHSKQ
+252 
-261 DDSNQGQQKH
+261 
-271 SKQNDS
+271 
-277 DQDQQQ
+277 
-283 HSKQDDSN
+283 
-291 QGQQKHSKQ
+291 
-300 NDSDQDQQQHSKQDD
+300 
-315 SNQGQQKHSKQ
+315 
-326 NDSDQDQQQHSKQ
+326 
-339 DDSNQGQQK
+339 
-348 HSKQNDSDQDQ
+348 
-359 QQHSKQDDSNQGQ
+359 
-372 QKHSKQNDS
+372 
-381 DQDQQQ
+381 
-387 QSKQDGSNQDKQQNS
+387 QDKQQNS
-402 KGNSIYDFSKPE
+402 KQEHSSQNKQQSSKQEDSSQNKQQGSKQEDSSQDKQQSSKQEDSSQDKQQNSKQEDNSQNKQQSSKQEDSSQNKQQGSKQEDSSQDKQQSSKQEDSSQDKQQSSKQGDSSQNKQQNSKQDNTSQNKQQNSKQDDTSQNKQQNSKQDDTSQNKQQSSGSNSIYDFSKPE
-414 KDRIHSLQ
+414 SDHIHSLQ
-422 DLIEKLKKSSDF
+422 DLIEKMKQSSDF

-441 DETMPYWISYYRPS
+441 DDTMPYWISYYRPS

-462 KYLMPTLLERPN
+462 KYLMPTLLERPC
-474 ASLEELKEHIPM
+474 APLEELKEHIPM

-498 EDMVLKGHAIV
+498 EDMVLKGHAII
-509 QVNQQDQ
+509 QLNQQDQ

-562 PVLDLQTKEMI
+562 PVLDLHTKEMI

-610 INDSAYLQE
+610 INDSAYIQE

-686 VLRLIAVLFSIC
+686 ILRLIAVLFSIC
-698 ATPLYVAV
+698 ATPLYVAI

-810 RFPFLI
+810 RFPFLS

-846 YALFYPTRQQSVKDS
+846 YALFYPTRQQSFKDS

-880 HVKKAAKGI
+880 HVKKATNGI
-889 STKHRSDFDD
+889 STKHTSDFDD

>member
-1 MIWNWLRKKKK
+1 MIWNWLRKKKN
-12 SNTTEKNE
+12 SNTADTKE
-20 TDNSEQKPTN
+20 TDDSKQQPND
-30 QEDDNKEQT
+30 QENNNTKQT
-39 RSTKHNKGN
+39 RSMKHSTDK
-48 NSEQKKEEHKESSQ
+48 NSQQKNTEQIEEPSKQKESSQ
-62 DNQQNQSN
+62 SKQQGSKQGHSSQNKQ
-70 QDQQQSAKQDE
+70 QDAKQGDSSQNKQQDTKQNGSSQNKKQDTKQNESPQNKQQDTKQNGPSQNKQQDTKQNGSSQNKQQDTKQNE
-81 SSQEQ
+81 SSQNKQ
-86 QKHSKQDDSNQ
+86 QDTKQNGSSQNK
-97 GQQKHSKQDDSNQGQ
+97 QQDTKQNGSSQHKQ
-112 QKHSKQNDSDQ
+112 QDTKQNGSSQNKQQDTKQNDPS
-123 DQQQHSKQDDS
+123 H
-134 NQGQQKHSKQN
+134 N
-145 DSDQDQQQHSKQDD
+145 
-159 SNQGQQK
+159 
-166 HSKQNDSDQ
+166 
-175 DQQQHSKQDDSN
+175 
-187 QGQQK
+187 
-192 HSKQNDSDQDQQ
+192 
-204 QHSKQDDSNQG
+204 
-215 QQKHSKQND
+215 
-224 SDQDQQQHSKQDDS
+224 
-238 NQGQQKHSKQNDSD
+238 
-252 QDQQQHSKQ
+252 
-261 DDSNQGQQKH
+261 
-271 SKQNDS
+271 
-277 DQDQQQ
+277 
-283 HSKQDDSN
+283 
-291 QGQQKHSKQ
+291 
-300 NDSDQDQQQHSKQDD
+300 
-315 SNQGQQKHSKQ
+315 
-326 NDSDQDQQQHSKQ
+326 
-339 DDSNQGQQK
+339 
-348 HSKQNDSDQDQ
+348 
-359 QQHSKQDDSNQGQ
+359 
-372 QKHSKQNDS
+372 
-381 DQDQQQ
+381 
-387 QSKQDGSNQDKQQNS
+387 KQQAAGN
-402 KGNSIYDFSKPE
+402 NSIYDFSKP
-414 KDRIHSLQ
+414 KQDHIHSLQ

-462 KYLMPTLLERPN
+462 KYLMPALLERSCS
-474 ASLEELKEHIPM
+474 SLEELKEHIPM

-498 EDMVLKGHAIV
+498 EDMVLKGHAII
-509 QVNQQDQ
+509 QLNQQNQ

-573 IGEFSKTKV
+573 VGEFSKTKV

-597 FLEESLRALEYDQ
+597 FLEESLRAIEYDQ
-610 INDSAYLQE
+610 INDSAYIQE

-647 IAIFVDGSPS
+647 IAIFVDGSPNA
-657 VLLTPVSYFDFFISP
+657 LLTPVSYFDFFISP

-698 ATPLYVAV
+698 AAPLYVAV
-706 LNYHYEL
+706 LSYHYEL

-739 LELAIDLL
+739 LELVIDLL

-810 RFPFLI
+810 RFPFLA

-829 FIFLF
+829 FLFLF
-834 THLFRLTSLRKP
+834 THMFRLTSLRKP

-880 HVKKAAKGI
+880 HVKKSANGI
-889 STKHRSDFDD
+889 STKHKSDFDD